1 MSTGCEK
8 IKEKIVTAGMEKNM
22 NDEEK
27 KKLAA
32 IKETNKEIFELTEKA
47 LKENPVFSYENE
59 KTGEIDN
66 FLFKEELSLEIR
78 NKNTSLKSK
87 FYVFE
92 NQNSGDFPKSPAN
105 EILRQCHKPG
115 IFKGVEDCREQ
126 GVNSVMGATHSKID
140 TSTESGGG
148 NVAIKSSQS
157 NLITTDFF
165 NRDITQT
172 VDFSNISEFHLPY
185 LSKLIDKSTNNF
197 STLFSESRPLV
208 VSFDT
213 EYTHVSE
220 DRYTLTAMYS
230 FKLFD
235 REFIALQVLADSEQ
249 LKMQDFKHFTK
260 LLMRILKTSF
270 DLKKFPLRYSK
281 PEYDKSNQIIGEN
294 VKKDYE
300 GRRLHVSLITHF
312 GRTDLS
318 FFKILSGV
326 TYKRKNDLKLKFE
339 DHNFSML
346 SICRAAGAGGVFSMK
361 KHGNYTIPVDNS
373 NGWNRY
379 AMFNVTIRDTM
390 NFTNANNLSLASL
403 GASLGL
409 PKMDMSKAE
418 YECMHSTFKNSTY
431 KFIKYSLADALIT
444 QRYFNQIIGENI
456 MLPPTFNGLNAECFK
471 AKQIQLLFKHYNFG
485 TREVDF
491 NYDEFF
497 RGIEKIQDGLDYNQD
512 TNKFTPIQSYRIL
525 NNDPW
530 FASFSFQMCESY
542 YGGNNQCI
550 AGYWIDKKTI
560 DIDLK
565 SAYPTAEACI
575 YDIDYQKPGFTHE
588 TERAIESF
596 TNLLMMNPF
605 IPCVVCLRSFKFP
618 ENVKYPCITQ
628 KVDGN
633 IVYTREK
640 TGVEYIY
647 INGIEYWA
655 ALKMGC
661 EMHVIS
667 ILQANILLDDNKNM
681 VKTLGLVN
689 SHLISKRKELA
700 EKYGKK
706 SKQALDYKLAANGSY
721 GKMAQGMNDSNS
733 YNALVDRMESVGGGC
748 ITNPYYASYITAIA
762 RVILNLTSQEITD
775 LGYSTYSNTTDGLIT
790 DLPEDMLSQL
800 KIYGLKRI
808 LQENRALF
816 FAEKL
821 DSDIFEVKHRQDT
834 FLNVA
839 TRHNIALNEGGVLAH
854 GGIKTEYE
862 KDSMQDRF
870 EMIRAFLECDSTGYD
885 YKDSSSVSMRQ
896 IVMKGKKFHKEDLIK
911 NHAMRYDFKRK
922 PCHISDENIQF
933 DGNVYTVARF
943 DTVPYADIEEFLKY
957 RAAAKTYKLVRTASD
972 FNDLILKTEN
982 NKREKRKRVYVKK
995 NVNETKVTSLLRL
1008 YFQNLID
1015 IPAFNNKTQ
1024 SQIAEILND
1033 LNYCKRKITI
1043 NDIKN
1048 AKRKNRTSTLRIEDV
1063 QDLINLINESTIK
1076 TALDVQAIECN
1087 KSV

>member
-1 MSTGCEK
+1 MGKGRLLQLEWRKNMSNEE
-8 IKEKIVTAGMEKNM
+8 KEK
-22 NDEEK
+22 
-27 KKLAA
+27 LLA
-32 IKETNKEIFELTEKA
+32 IKETNDQIFELTEKA
-47 LKENPVFSYENE
+47 LNENPVFSYENE
-59 KTGEIDN
+59 KTGKMDN

-78 NKNTSLKSK
+78 NKNSSLKSK

-105 EILRQCHKPG
+105 EILRQAHKTC
-115 IFKGVEDCREQ
+115 ILKGVGACCNK
-126 GVNSVMGATHSKID
+126 GVNSVMGVAHSKID

-148 NVAIKSSQS
+148 NVAIKSNQS
-157 NLITTDFF
+157 NLTTTDIFK
-165 NRDITQT
+165 RDISQT

-185 LSKLIDKSTNNF
+185 VSKLIDKSSNNF
-197 STLFSESRPLV
+197 STLFSETRPLV

-213 EYTHVSE
+213 EYTHVSD
-220 DRYTLTAMYS
+220 DRYTLTSMYS

-235 REFIALQVLADSEQ
+235 REFIVLQVLAESEQ

-270 DLKKFPLRYSK
+270 DLKKFPLRYST
-281 PEYDKSNQIIGEN
+281 PVRDADNNITGEN
-294 VKKDYE
+294 VKKGFE
-300 GRRLHVSLITHF
+300 GRRLHIELTCHF

-318 FFKILSGV
+318 FFKILSGI
-326 TYKRKNDLKLKFE
+326 TYKRKTDLKLKFE

-346 SICRAAGAGGVFSMK
+346 SICRSAGAGGVFSMK
-361 KHGNYTIPVDNS
+361 KHGNYTIPIDNS

-403 GASLGL
+403 GSSLGL
-409 PKMDMSKAE
+409 PKMDMSKEE
-418 YECMHSTFKNSTY
+418 YECMHLTFRKDTY

-444 QRYFNQIIGENI
+444 QKYFNQIIGENI
-456 MLPPTFNGLNAECFK
+456 MLPPTMNGLNAECFK
-471 AKQIQLLFKHYNFG
+471 DKQIEMLFKHYNFK
-485 TREVDF
+485 TRKFDF

-512 TNKFTPIQSYRIL
+512 TNRFTPIQSYRIL

-530 FASFSFQMCESY
+530 FAAFSFQMCESY
-542 YGGNNQCI
+542 FGGNNQCI
-550 AGYWIDKKTI
+550 QGYWIDKKTI

-565 SAYPTAEACI
+565 SAYPTAESCI
-575 YDIDYQKPGFTHE
+575 YDINWEKPGFTHE

-618 ENVKYPCITQ
+618 KNVKYPCITQ

-640 TGVEYIY
+640 VDGGEYIY

-655 ALKMGC
+655 ALKLNC

-700 EKYGKK
+700 EKFGKK

-733 YNALVDRMESVGGGC
+733 YNALVDSMESVGGGC
-748 ITNPYYASYITAIA
+748 ITNPYYASYITSVA
-762 RVILNLTSQEITD
+762 RAILNLTSQEIHEM
-775 LGYSTYSNTTDGLIT
+775 GYKTYSNTTDGLIT
-790 DLPEDMLSQL
+790 DLPEEKLSSL
-800 KIYGLKRI
+800 KVYGLKRI

-816 FAEKL
+816 FNEKQ
-821 DSDIFEVKHRQDT
+821 DADIFEVKHRQDT

-839 TRHNIALNEGGVLAH
+839 TRHNIALNSEGVLAH

-862 KDSMQDRF
+862 KDSMQDRY
-870 EMIRAFLECDSTGYD
+870 EMIRAFLECDSNGYD

-896 IVMKGKKFHKEDLIK
+896 IVMKGKKFNKEDLIK

-922 PCHISDENIQF
+922 PCNISDVNIEFQ
-933 DGNVYTVARF
+933 GNVYTVARF
-943 DTVPYADIEEFLKY
+943 DTEPYADIQEFLKY

-982 NKREKRKRVYVKK
+982 NKREKGKRVYVKK

-1008 YFQNLID
+1008 YFQKLID
-1015 IPAFNNKTQ
+1015 IQAFDNKTQ
-1024 SQIAEILND
+1024 SEIAGILNN

-1048 AKRKNRTSTLRIEDV
+1048 AKRKTRTSTLRIEDIE
-1063 QDLINLINESTIK
+1063 DLINLINESTVK
-1076 TALDVQAIECN
+1076 QR
-1087 KSV
+1087 

>member
-1 MSTGCEK
+1 MRK

-66 FLFKEELSLEIR
+66 FLFKEKLSLEIR
-78 NKNTSLKSK
+78 NKNSSLKSK

-115 IFKGVEDCREQ
+115 IFKGVEAYCHK
-126 GVNSVMGATHSKID
+126 GVNSVMGVAHIKID
-140 TSTESGGG
+140 TSTGSGGG
-148 NVAIKSSQS
+148 NLDIKSSQS
-157 NLITTDFF
+157 NLTTTDIFK
-165 NRDITQT
+165 RDITQT
-172 VDFSNISEFHLPY
+172 LDFSNISEFHLPY
-185 LSKLIDKSTNNF
+185 VSKLIDTSTSNF

-213 EYTHVSE
+213 EYTHVSD

-230 FKLFD
+230 FKLFQ
-235 REFIALQVLADSEQ
+235 REFIVLQVLADSEQ

-260 LLMRILKTSF
+260 LIMRILKNSF

-318 FFKILSGV
+318 FFKILSGI

-456 MLPPTFNGLNAECFK
+456 MLPPTYNGLNAECFK
-471 AKQIQLLFKHYNFG
+471 AKQIELLFKHYNFG
-485 TREVDF
+485 TREFDF

-605 IPCVVCLRSFKFP
+605 LPCVVCLKSFKFP
-618 ENVKYPCITQ
+618 DTVKYPCITQ

-640 TGVEYIY
+640 TGHEYIY

-661 EMHVIS
+661 KMHVIS
-667 ILQANILLDDNKNM
+667 ILQANILLDDDKNM

-790 DLPEDMLSQL
+790 DLPEELLPSL

-816 FAEKL
+816 FNEKP

-870 EMIRAFLECDSTGYD
+870 EMIRSFLECSTAGYD

-896 IVMKGKKFHKEDLIK
+896 IVMQGKKFHKEDLIK

-922 PCHISDENIQF
+922 PCDISDENIEFQ
-933 DGNVYTVARF
+933 GNVYTVARF
-943 DTVPYADIEEFLKY
+943 DTVPYQNIEEFLKY

-982 NKREKRKRVYVKK
+982 NKREKGKRVYVKK

-1076 TALDVQAIECN
+1076 TALDVQAIE
-1087 KSV
+1087 

>member
-1 MSTGCEK
+1 LRK

-78 NKNTSLKSK
+78 NKNSSLKSK

-105 EILRQCHKPG
+105 EILRQCHKPC
-115 IFKGVEDCREQ
+115 IFKGVEACCHK
-126 GVNSVMGATHSKID
+126 GVNSVMGAAHIKID

-148 NVAIKSSQS
+148 NLDIKSSQS
-157 NLITTDFF
+157 NLTTTDIFK
-165 NRDITQT
+165 RDITQT
-172 VDFSNISEFHLPY
+172 VDFSNVSQFHLPY
-185 LSKLIDKSTNNF
+185 VSKLIDKSTSNF

-213 EYTHVSE
+213 EYTHVSD

-230 FKLFD
+230 FKLFQ
-235 REFIALQVLADSEQ
+235 REFIVLQVLADSEQ

-260 LLMRILKTSF
+260 LIMRILKNSF

-318 FFKILSGV
+318 FFKILSGI

-456 MLPPTFNGLNAECFK
+456 MLPPTYNGLNAECFK
-471 AKQIQLLFKHYNFG
+471 AKQIELLFKHYNFG
-485 TREVDF
+485 TREFDF

-816 FAEKL
+816 FNEKL

-870 EMIRAFLECDSTGYD
+870 EMIRSFLECSTAGYD

-896 IVMKGKKFHKEDLIK
+896 IVMQGKKFHKEDIIK

-922 PCHISDENIQF
+922 PCNIFDENIEFQ
-933 DGNVYTVARF
+933 GNVYTVARF
-943 DTVPYADIEEFLKY
+943 DTVPYQNIEEFLKY

-982 NKREKRKRVYVKK
+982 NKREVGKRVYVKK

-1008 YFQNLID
+1008 YFQQLID
-1015 IPAFNNKTQ
+1015 IQAFNNKTQ
-1024 SQIAEILND
+1024 SEIAQFLND

>member
-1 MSTGCEK
+1 
-8 IKEKIVTAGMEKNM
+8 M

-66 FLFKEELSLEIR
+66 FLFKEKLSLEIR
-78 NKNTSLKSK
+78 NKNSSLKSK

-92 NQNSGDFPKSPAN
+92 NQNSGDFAKSPAN

-115 IFKGVEDCREQ
+115 IFKGVEAYCHK
-126 GVNSVMGATHSKID
+126 GVNSVMGVAHIKID
-140 TSTESGGG
+140 TSTGSGGG
-148 NVAIKSSQS
+148 NLDIKSSQS
-157 NLITTDFF
+157 NLTTTDIFK
-165 NRDITQT
+165 RDITQT
-172 VDFSNISEFHLPY
+172 LDFSNISEFHLPY
-185 LSKLIDKSTNNF
+185 VSKLIDKSTSNF

-213 EYTHVSE
+213 EYTHVSD

-230 FKLFD
+230 FKLFQ
-235 REFIALQVLADSEQ
+235 REFIVLQVLADSEQ

-260 LLMRILKTSF
+260 LIMRILKNSF

-318 FFKILSGV
+318 FFKILSGI

-456 MLPPTFNGLNAECFK
+456 MLPPTYNGLNAECFK
-471 AKQIQLLFKHYNFG
+471 AKQIELLFKHYNFG
-485 TREVDF
+485 TREFDF

-605 IPCVVCLRSFKFP
+605 LPCVVCLKSFKFP
-618 ENVKYPCITQ
+618 DTVKYPCITQ

-640 TGVEYIY
+640 TGHEYIY

-661 EMHVIS
+661 KMHVIS
-667 ILQANILLDDNKNM
+667 ILQANILLDDDKNM

-790 DLPEDMLSQL
+790 DLPEELLPSL

-816 FAEKL
+816 FNEKP

-870 EMIRAFLECDSTGYD
+870 EMIKAFLQCSVNGYD
-885 YKDSSSVSMRQ
+885 YKDSTSVSMRQ
-896 IVMKGKKFHKEDLIK
+896 IVMKGKKFNKEDLIK

-922 PCHISDENIQF
+922 PCSISDENIEFQ
-933 DGNVYTVARF
+933 GNVYTVARF
-943 DTVPYADIEEFLKY
+943 DTVPYLNIEEFLKY

-982 NKREKRKRVYVKK
+982 NKREKGKRVYVKK

-1015 IPAFNNKTQ
+1015 IPAFDNKTQ

-1048 AKRKNRTSTLRIEDV
+1048 AKRKNRTSALRIEDV
-1063 QDLINLINESTIK
+1063 EDLINLINESTIK
-1076 TALDVQAIECN
+1076 TALDVQAIECD

>member
-1 MSTGCEK
+1 
-8 IKEKIVTAGMEKNM
+8 M

-27 KKLAA
+27 KKLLA
-32 IKETNKEIFELTEKA
+32 IKETNDQIFELTEKA

-66 FLFKEELSLEIR
+66 FLFKEELSLEVR
-78 NKNTSLKSK
+78 NKNSSLKSK

-92 NQNSGDFPKSPAN
+92 NQNSLSFQKMEAN
-105 EILRQCHKPG
+105 EILRQGYKTC
-115 IFKGVEDCREQ
+115 ILKGVEDCREQ

-157 NLITTDFF
+157 NLITTDIF

-172 VDFSNISEFHLPY
+172 VDFPNISEFHLPY

-270 DLKKFPLRYSK
+270 DLKKFPLRYST
-281 PEYDKSNQIIGEN
+281 PVRDADNNITGEN
-294 VKKDYE
+294 VKKGCE
-300 GRRLHVSLITHF
+300 GRRLHIELITHF

-339 DHNFSML
+339 DYNFSML

-361 KHGNYTIPVDNS
+361 KHGNYNVKVDRS

-390 NFTNANNLSLASL
+390 NFTNANNLSLAAL

-409 PKMDMSKAE
+409 GKMDMSKDE
-418 YECMHSTFKNSTY
+418 YECMHVTFKNDTY

-444 QRYFNQIIGENI
+444 QRYFNKIIGENI

-471 AKQIQLLFKHYNFG
+471 AKQIQMLFENYNFE
-485 TREVDF
+485 TRKFDF
-491 NYDEFF
+491 NYDNFF

-512 TNKFTPIQSYRIL
+512 TNRFTPIESYRIL

-530 FASFSFQMCESY
+530 FAAFSFQMCESY
-542 YGGNNQCI
+542 FGGNNQCI

-565 SAYPTAEACI
+565 SAYPTAESCI
-575 YDIDYQKPGFTHE
+575 FDINWEKPGFTHE

-618 ENVKYPCITQ
+618 KNVKYPCITQ

-640 TGVEYIY
+640 VDGGEYIY

-655 ALKMGC
+655 ALKLNC

-700 EKYGKK
+700 EKFGKK

-733 YNALVDRMESVGGGC
+733 YNALVDSMESVGGGC
-748 ITNPYYASYITAIA
+748 ITNPYYASYITSVA
-762 RVILNLTSQEITD
+762 RAILNLTSQEIHEM
-775 LGYSTYSNTTDGLIT
+775 GYKTYSNTTDGLIT
-790 DLPEDMLSQL
+790 DLPEEKLSSL
-800 KIYGLKRI
+800 KVYGLKRI

-816 FAEKL
+816 FNEKP
-821 DSDIFEVKHRQDT
+821 DADIFEVKHRQDT

-839 TRHNIALNEGGVLAH
+839 TRHNIALNSEGVLAH
-854 GGIKTEYE
+854 GGIKTKYE
-862 KDSMQDRF
+862 KDSMDDRY
-870 EMIRAFLECDSTGYD
+870 EMIRAFLECDTNGYD
-885 YKDSSSVSMRQ
+885 YTDSSSVSMRQ

-922 PCHISDENIQF
+922 PCNISDENVQF

-943 DTVPYADIEEFLKY
+943 DTEPYADIQEFLKY

-982 NKREKRKRVYVKK
+982 NKREKGKRVYVKK
-995 NVNETKVTSLLRL
+995 NVNESKVTSLLRL
-1008 YFQNLID
+1008 YFQSKID
-1015 IPAFNNKTQ
+1015 IQAFNNKTQ
-1024 SQIAEILND
+1024 SQIAEILNN

-1048 AKRKNRTSTLRIEDV
+1048 AKRKTRTSTLRIEDIE
-1063 QDLINLINESTIK
+1063 DLINLINESTVK
-1076 TALDVQAIECN
+1076 TALDVQAVECN

>member
-1 MSTGCEK
+1 
-8 IKEKIVTAGMEKNM
+8 M

-27 KKLAA
+27 KKLLA
-32 IKETNKEIFELTEKA
+32 IKETNDQIFELTEKT
-47 LKENPVFSYENE
+47 LKENPIFSYKNE

-66 FLFKEELSLEIR
+66 FLFKEELSLEMR

-92 NQNSGDFPKSPAN
+92 NQNSFDFQKKEAKDF
-105 EILRQCHKPG
+105 LRQGRKTC
-115 IFKGVEDCREQ
+115 IFKGVEDCRQQ
-126 GVNSVMGATHSKID
+126 GVNSVMGAAHSKID
-140 TSTESGGG
+140 TSASSGGG
-148 NVAIKSSQS
+148 NVAIKSNQS
-157 NLITTDFF
+157 NLTTTDIFKC
-165 NRDITQT
+165 DITQT
-172 VDFSNISEFHLPY
+172 FDFSNISEFHLPY
-185 LSKLIDKSTNNF
+185 VSKLIDKSTSNF

-213 EYTHVSE
+213 EYTHVSD

-230 FKLFD
+230 FKLFQ
-235 REFIALQVLADSEQ
+235 REFIVLQVLADSEQ

-260 LLMRILKTSF
+260 LIMRILKNSF

-281 PEYDKSNQIIGEN
+281 PEYDKSNQIIGEK

-318 FFKILSGV
+318 FFKILSGI

-361 KHGNYTIPVDNS
+361 KHGNYTVKVDRS

-379 AMFNVTIRDTM
+379 ALFNVTIRDTM

-403 GASLGL
+403 GQSLGL
-409 PKMDMSKAE
+409 PKMDMSKDE
-418 YECMHSTFKNSTY
+418 YECMHSTFRKDTY

-444 QRYFNQIIGENI
+444 QRYFNQVIGENI

-471 AKQIQLLFKHYNFG
+471 AKQIQMLFENYNFE
-485 TREVDF
+485 TRKFDF
-491 NYDEFF
+491 NYDNFF
-497 RGIEKIQDGLDYNQD
+497 RGIEKIPDGLDYNQD
-512 TNKFTPIQSYRIL
+512 TNRFTPIQSYRIL

-542 YGGNNQCI
+542 FGGNNQCI
-550 AGYWIDKKTI
+550 QGYWIDKKTI

-565 SAYPTAEACI
+565 SAYPTAEACV
-575 YDIDYQKPGFTHE
+575 YDIDYEDPGFTFE
-588 TERAIESF
+588 TKREINAF
-596 TNLLMMNPF
+596 NKMLMRDPF
-605 IPCVVCLRSFKFP
+605 VPCVVCLKSFKFP
-618 ENVKYPCITQ
+618 DTVKYPTITQ

-640 TGVEYIY
+640 NDSEYIY

-655 ALKMGC
+655 ALKLNC
-661 EMHVIS
+661 EMDVVS
-667 ILQANILLDDNKNM
+667 IMQANILTDDDDKV

-700 EKYGKK
+700 EMYGKK

-748 ITNPYYASYITAIA
+748 ITNPYYSSYITAIA
-762 RVILNLTSQEITD
+762 RVILNLTSQEIHE
-775 LGYSTYSNTTDGLIT
+775 LGYETYSNTTDGLIT
-790 DLPEDMLSQL
+790 DLPEELLSSL

-816 FAEKL
+816 FNEKI

-839 TRHNIALNEGGVLAH
+839 TRHNIALNQEGVLAH
-854 GGIKTEYE
+854 GGIKTRYE
-862 KDSMQDRF
+862 KDSMADRL
-870 EMIRAFLECDSTGYD
+870 EMIRAFLECDANGYN
-885 YKDSSSVSMRQ
+885 YNDSSSVSMRK
-896 IVMKGKKFHKEDLIK
+896 IVMQGKKFHKEEITK

-922 PCHISDENIQF
+922 PCDIADVHIEFQNK
-933 DGNVYTVARF
+933 VYTVARF
-943 DTVPYADIEEFLKY
+943 DTVPYNDISEFLKY

-982 NKREKRKRVYVKK
+982 NKKEKGKRVYVKK

-1015 IPAFNNKTQ
+1015 IEVFNNKTQ
-1024 SQIAEILND
+1024 SQIAEILNN

>member
-1 MSTGCEK
+1 
-8 IKEKIVTAGMEKNM
+8 M

-47 LKENPVFSYENE
+47 LKEKSVFSYKNE

-78 NKNTSLKSK
+78 NKNSSLKSK

-92 NQNSGDFPKSPAN
+92 NQNSFDFHKKEAKDF
-105 EILRQCHKPG
+105 LRQGRKTC
-115 IFKGVEDCREQ
+115 ILKGVEDCREQ
-126 GVNSVMGATHSKID
+126 GVNSVMGVAHSKID

-148 NVAIKSSQS
+148 NVAIKSNQS
-157 NLITTDFF
+157 TLTTTDIFK
-165 NRDITQT
+165 RDITQT
-172 VDFSNISEFHLPY
+172 LDFSNVSEFHLPY
-185 LSKLIDKSTNNF
+185 IFKLIDKSSTNF
-197 STLFSESRPLV
+197 ATLFSETRPLV

-213 EYTHVSE
+213 EYTHVSD

-230 FKLFD
+230 FKLFS
-235 REFIALQVLADSEQ
+235 REFIVLQVLAESEQ

-260 LLMRILKTSF
+260 LIMRILKTSF

-281 PEYDKSNQIIGEN
+281 PVRDLNNDIVGEN
-294 VKKDYE
+294 VKKGAE
-300 GRRLHVSLITHF
+300 GRRLYIELICHF

-318 FFKILSGV
+318 FFKMISGI

-346 SICRAAGAGGVFSMK
+346 SICKAAGVGGVFSMK
-361 KHGNYTIPVDNS
+361 RHGNYTIKVDAS

-403 GASLGL
+403 GESLGL
-409 PKMDMSKAE
+409 PKMDMSKDE
-418 YECMHSTFKNSTY
+418 YECMHLTFRKDTY

-444 QRYFNQIIGENI
+444 QRYFNKIIGENI

-471 AKQIQLLFKHYNFG
+471 AKQIQMLFENYNFE
-485 TREVDF
+485 TRKFDF
-491 NYDEFF
+491 NYDNFF

-512 TNKFTPIQSYRIL
+512 TNRFTPIESYRIL

-530 FASFSFQMCESY
+530 FAAFSFQMCESY
-542 YGGNNQCI
+542 FGGNNQCI

-565 SAYPTAEACI
+565 SAYPTAESCI
-575 YDIDYQKPGFTHE
+575 YDINWEKPGFTHE

-618 ENVKYPCITQ
+618 KNVKYPCITQ

-640 TGVEYIY
+640 VDGGEYIY

-655 ALKMGC
+655 ALKLNC

-700 EKYGKK
+700 EKFGKK

-733 YNALVDRMESVGGGC
+733 YNALVDSMESVGGGC
-748 ITNPYYASYITAIA
+748 ITNPYYASYITSVA
-762 RVILNLTSQEITD
+762 RAILNLTSQEIHEM
-775 LGYSTYSNTTDGLIT
+775 GYKTYSNTTDGLIT
-790 DLPEDMLSQL
+790 DLPEEKLSSL
-800 KIYGLKRI
+800 KVYGLKRI

-816 FAEKL
+816 FNEKP

-839 TRHNIALNEGGVLAH
+839 TRHNIALNSEGVLAH
-854 GGIKTEYE
+854 GGIKTKYE

-885 YKDSSSVSMRQ
+885 YKDSSSVSMRE
-896 IVMKGKKFHKEDLIK
+896 IVMKCKKFHKEDLIK

-922 PCHISDENIQF
+922 PCSISDENIEFQ
-933 DGNVYTVARF
+933 GNVYTVARF
-943 DTVPYADIEEFLKY
+943 DTVPYTNIEEFLKY

-982 NKREKRKRVYVKK
+982 NKKEKGKRVYVKK

-1015 IPAFNNKTQ
+1015 IQAFNNKTQ
-1024 SQIAEILND
+1024 SEIAQILND

-1048 AKRKNRTSTLRIEDV
+1048 AKRKTRTSTLRIEDV

-1076 TALDVQAIECN
+1076 TALDVQAMECN

>member
-1 MSTGCEK
+1 MRK

-78 NKNTSLKSK
+78 NKNSSLKSK

-115 IFKGVEDCREQ
+115 IFKGVEAYCHK
-126 GVNSVMGATHSKID
+126 GVNSVMGVAHIKID

-148 NVAIKSSQS
+148 NLDIKSSQS
-157 NLITTDFF
+157 NLTTTDIFK
-165 NRDITQT
+165 RDITQT
-172 VDFSNISEFHLPY
+172 VDFSNVSEFHLPY
-185 LSKLIDKSTNNF
+185 VSKLIDKSTSNF

-213 EYTHVSE
+213 EYTHVSD

-230 FKLFD
+230 FKLFQ
-235 REFIALQVLADSEQ
+235 REFIVLQVLADSEQ

-260 LLMRILKTSF
+260 LIMRILKNSF

-318 FFKILSGV
+318 FFKILSGI

-456 MLPPTFNGLNAECFK
+456 MLPPTYNGLNAECFK
-471 AKQIQLLFKHYNFG
+471 AKQIELLFKHYNLG
-485 TREVDF
+485 TREFDF

-640 TGVEYIY
+640 TGHEYIY

-661 EMHVIS
+661 KMHVIS
-667 ILQANILLDDNKNM
+667 ILQANILLDDDKNM

-982 NKREKRKRVYVKK
+982 NKREKGKRVYVKK

-1008 YFQNLID
+1008 YFQNLIY

-1076 TALDVQAIECN
+1076 TALDVQAIECG
-1087 KSV
+1087 KTV

>member
-1 MSTGCEK
+1 
-8 IKEKIVTAGMEKNM
+8 MEKNM

-59 KTGEIDN
+59 KTGEINN

-78 NKNTSLKSK
+78 NKNSSLKSK

-92 NQNSGDFPKSPAN
+92 NQNSGDFPKSSAK
-105 EILRQCHKPG
+105 EILRQGHKTG
-115 IFKGVEDCREQ
+115 ILKGVEDCREQ
-126 GVNSVMGATHSKID
+126 GVNSVVGAAHSKID

-148 NVAIKSSQS
+148 NVAIKSCQS
-157 NLITTDFF
+157 NLTTTDIF
-165 NRDITQT
+165 NRDIAQSL
-172 VDFSNISEFHLPY
+172 DFLNVSEFHLPY
-185 LSKLIDKSTNNF
+185 ISKLINKSSNNF
-197 STLFSESRPLV
+197 ATLFSETRPLV

-213 EYTHVSE
+213 EYTHVSD

-230 FKLFD
+230 FKLFQ
-235 REFIALQVLADSEQ
+235 REFIVLQVLADSEQ

-260 LLMRILKTSF
+260 LIMRILKTSF

-281 PEYDKSNQIIGEN
+281 PEYDSTREIIGEI
-294 VKKDYE
+294 VKKDHE
-300 GRRLHVSLITHF
+300 GRRLHIELICHF

-318 FFKILSGV
+318 FFKILSGI
-326 TYKRKNDLKLKFE
+326 TYKRKTDLKLKFE

-346 SICRAAGAGGVFSMK
+346 SICRSAGAGGVFSMK
-361 KHGNYTIPVDNS
+361 KHGNYKIPVDNS

-403 GASLGL
+403 GSSLGL
-409 PKMDMSKAE
+409 PKMDMSKEE
-418 YECMHSTFKNSTY
+418 YECMHSTFRKDTY

-444 QRYFNQIIGENI
+444 QRYFNQILGENI
-456 MLPPTFNGLNAECFK
+456 MLPPTMNGLNAQCFK
-471 AKQIQLLFKHYNFG
+471 HKQIEMLFKHYNFE
-485 TREVDF
+485 TRKFNF

-512 TNKFTPIQSYRIL
+512 TNRFTPIQSYRIL

-530 FASFSFQMCESY
+530 FAAFSFQMCESY

-550 AGYWIDKKTI
+550 QGYWIDKTTI

-565 SAYPTAEACI
+565 SAYPSAESCI
-575 YDIDYQKPGFTHE
+575 YDIDYEDPGITYENKREINAF
-588 TERAIESF
+588 
-596 TNLLMMNPF
+596 NKMLMRDPF
-605 IPCVVCLRSFKFP
+605 IPCVVCLRSFKFD

-640 TGVEYIY
+640 NDSEYIY

-655 ALKMGC
+655 ALKLNC
-661 EMHVIS
+661 EMDVVS
-667 ILQANILLDDNKNM
+667 IMQANILTDDDDKV

-762 RVILNLTSQEITD
+762 RVILNLTSQEITEM
-775 LGYSTYSNTTDGLIT
+775 GYSTYSNTTDGLIT
-790 DLPEDMLSQL
+790 DLPEEKLSSL
-800 KIYGLKRI
+800 KVYGLKRI
-808 LQENRALF
+808 VQENRALF
-816 FAEKL
+816 FNEKL
-821 DSDIFEVKHRQDT
+821 DTDIFEVKHRQDT

-839 TRHNIALNEGGVLAH
+839 TRHNIALNSEGVLAH
-854 GGIKTEYE
+854 GGIKTQYE
-862 KDSMQDRF
+862 KDSMADRL
-870 EMIRAFLECDSTGYD
+870 EMIKAFLECDAYGYN
-885 YKDSSSVSMRQ
+885 YNDSSSVSMRK
-896 IVMKGKKFHKEDLIK
+896 IVMQGKKFHKEEITK

-922 PCHISDENIQF
+922 PCDIADVHIEFQNK
-933 DGNVYTVARF
+933 VYTVARF
-943 DTVPYADIEEFLKY
+943 DTIPYNDISEFLKY

-982 NKREKRKRVYVKK
+982 NKREVGKRVYVKK

-1008 YFQNLID
+1008 YFQQLID

-1024 SQIAEILND
+1024 SQIAEILNN

>member
-1 MSTGCEK
+1 MRK

-32 IKETNKEIFELTEKA
+32 INETNKEIFELTEKV
-47 LKENPVFSYENE
+47 LKENPIFSYENE

-78 NKNTSLKSK
+78 NKNSSLKSK

-105 EILRQCHKPG
+105 GIQRDCSQCPSFTG
-115 IFKGVEDCREQ
+115 TIRLATG
-126 GVNSVMGATHSKID
+126 GVNSDMGAAHSNFD
-140 TSTESGGG
+140 TSTTSGGG
-148 NVAIKSSQS
+148 NVAMKRCQS
-157 NLITTDFF
+157 NLTTTDIFK
-165 NRDITQT
+165 RYITQT
-172 VDFSNISEFHLPY
+172 VDFSNVSEFHLPY
-185 LSKLIDKSTNNF
+185 LAKMIDKSTSNF
-197 STLFSESRPLV
+197 STLFSQSRPLV

-213 EYTHVSE
+213 EYTHVSD

-230 FKLFD
+230 FKLFS
-235 REFIALQVLADSEQ
+235 REFIVLQVLAESEQ

-260 LLMRILKTSF
+260 LIMRILKNSF

-281 PEYDKSNQIIGEN
+281 PEYDNFHKIIGEN
-294 VKKDYE
+294 VKKGAE
-300 GRRLHVSLITHF
+300 GRRLHIELITHF

-318 FFKILSGV
+318 FFKILSGI

-403 GASLGL
+403 GQSLGL
-409 PKMDMSKAE
+409 PKMDMSKEE
-418 YECMHSTFKNSTY
+418 YECMHSTFRKDTY

-444 QRYFNQIIGENI
+444 QRYFNQVIGENI
-456 MLPPTFNGLNAECFK
+456 MLPPTMNGLNAECFK
-471 AKQIQLLFKHYNFG
+471 DKQIEMLFKHYNFK
-485 TREVDF
+485 TRKFDF
-491 NYDEFF
+491 NYDRFF
-497 RGIEKIQDGLDYNQD
+497 RGIEKINDGLDYNQD

-542 YGGNNQCI
+542 FGGNNQCV

-565 SAYPTAEACI
+565 SAYPSAEACI
-575 YDIDYQKPGFTHE
+575 YDVDYETPGFTFE
-588 TERAIESF
+588 TKREINAF
-596 TNLLMMNPF
+596 NKMLMRDPF
-605 IPCVVCLRSFKFP
+605 IPAVVCLKSFKFP
-618 ENVKYPCITQ
+618 ESVKYPTITQ

-640 TGVEYIY
+640 NDSEYIY

-655 ALKMGC
+655 ALKLNC
-661 EMHVIS
+661 QIDVVS
-667 ILQANILLDDNKNM
+667 IMQANILTDNDDNV

-700 EKYGKK
+700 EKFGKK

-762 RVILNLTSQEITD
+762 RVILNLTSQEITE

-790 DLPEDMLSQL
+790 DLPEELLPSL

-816 FAEKL
+816 FNEKI
-821 DSDIFEVKHRQDT
+821 DSDIFEVKHRQNT

-839 TRHNIALNEGGVLAH
+839 TRHNIALNSEGVLAH

-862 KDSMQDRF
+862 KDSMQDRY
-870 EMIRAFLECDSTGYD
+870 EMIIAFLECDSNGYD

-896 IVMKGKKFHKEDLIK
+896 IVMKGKKFHKEELIK

-922 PCHISDENIQF
+922 PCHISDENIEFQ
-933 DGNVYTVARF
+933 GNVYTVARF
-943 DTVPYADIEEFLKY
+943 DTVPYQNIEEFLKY

-982 NKREKRKRVYVKK
+982 KREKGKRVYVKK

-1008 YFQNLID
+1008 YFQNLIN
-1015 IPAFNNKTQ
+1015 IQAFNNKTQ
-1024 SQIAEILND
+1024 SEIAQILND

-1048 AKRKNRTSTLRIEDV
+1048 AKRKTRTSTLRIEDV

>member
-1 MSTGCEK
+1 MRK

-47 LKENPVFSYENE
+47 LKEKSVFSYENE

-78 NKNTSLKSK
+78 NKNSSLKSK

-92 NQNSGDFPKSPAN
+92 NQNSFDFHKKEAKDF
-105 EILRQCHKPG
+105 LRQGRKTC
-115 IFKGVEDCREQ
+115 ILKGVEDCREQ
-126 GVNSVMGATHSKID
+126 GVNSVMGVAHSKID

-148 NVAIKSSQS
+148 NVAIKSNQS
-157 NLITTDFF
+157 TLTTTDIFKC
-165 NRDITQT
+165 DITQT
-172 VDFSNISEFHLPY
+172 VDFSNVSEFHLPY
-185 LSKLIDKSTNNF
+185 LAKMIDKSSSNF
-197 STLFSESRPLV
+197 STLFSETRPLV

-213 EYTHVSE
+213 EYTHVSD

-230 FKLFD
+230 FKLFS
-235 REFIALQVLADSEQ
+235 REFIVLQVLAESEQ

-260 LLMRILKTSF
+260 LIMRILKTSF

-281 PEYDKSNQIIGEN
+281 PVRDLNNDIVGEN
-294 VKKDYE
+294 VKKGAE
-300 GRRLHVSLITHF
+300 GRRLYIELICHF

-318 FFKILSGV
+318 FFKMISGI

-346 SICRAAGAGGVFSMK
+346 SICKAAGVGGVFSMK
-361 KHGNYTIPVDNS
+361 RHGNYTIKVDAS

-403 GASLGL
+403 GESLGL
-409 PKMDMSKAE
+409 PKMDMSKDE
-418 YECMHSTFKNSTY
+418 YECMHLTFRKDTY

-444 QRYFNQIIGENI
+444 QRYFNKIIGENI

-471 AKQIQLLFKHYNFG
+471 AKQIQMLFENYNFE
-485 TREVDF
+485 TRKFDF
-491 NYDEFF
+491 NYDNFF

-512 TNKFTPIQSYRIL
+512 TNRFTPIESYRIL

-530 FASFSFQMCESY
+530 FAAFSFQMCESY
-542 YGGNNQCI
+542 FGGNNQCI

-565 SAYPTAEACI
+565 SAYPTAESCI
-575 YDIDYQKPGFTHE
+575 YDINWEKPGFTHE

-618 ENVKYPCITQ
+618 KNVKYPCITQ

-640 TGVEYIY
+640 VDGGEYIY

-655 ALKMGC
+655 ALKLNC

-689 SHLISKRKELA
+689 SHLILKRKELA
-700 EKYGKK
+700 EKFGKK

-733 YNALVDRMESVGGGC
+733 YNALVDSMESVGGGC
-748 ITNPYYASYITAIA
+748 ITNPYYASYITSVA
-762 RVILNLTSQEITD
+762 RAILNLTSQEIHEM
-775 LGYSTYSNTTDGLIT
+775 GYKTYSNTTDGLIT
-790 DLPEDMLSQL
+790 DLPEEKLSSL
-800 KIYGLKRI
+800 KVYGLKRI

-816 FAEKL
+816 FNEKP

-839 TRHNIALNEGGVLAH
+839 TRHNIALNSEGVLAH
-854 GGIKTEYE
+854 GGIKTKYE

-922 PCHISDENIQF
+922 PCNISDENIEFQ
-933 DGNVYTVARF
+933 GNVYTVARF
-943 DTVPYADIEEFLKY
+943 DTEPYKDIEEFLKY

-982 NKREKRKRVYVKK
+982 NKREKGKRVYVKK

-1008 YFQNLID
+1008 YFQKIID
-1015 IPAFNNKTQ
+1015 IQAFDNKTQ
-1024 SQIAEILND
+1024 SEIAGILNN

-1048 AKRKNRTSTLRIEDV
+1048 AKRKTRTSTLRIEDV
-1063 QDLINLINESTIK
+1063 SDLINLINESTVK
-1076 TALDVQAIECN
+1076 TALDVQAINCD

>member
-1 MSTGCEK
+1 MSTVCEK
-8 IKEKIVTAGMEKNM
+8 VKIRLLQLEWRKNM
-22 NDEEK
+22 SDEEK
-27 KKLAA
+27 EKLLA
-32 IKETNKEIFELTEKA
+32 IKETNDQIFELTEKA

-78 NKNTSLKSK
+78 NKNSSLKSK

-92 NQNSGDFPKSPAN
+92 NQNSGDFPKSPAK

-115 IFKGVEDCREQ
+115 IFKGVKAYCHK
-126 GVNSVMGATHSKID
+126 GVNSVMGVAHIKID

-148 NVAIKSSQS
+148 NLDIKSSQS
-157 NLITTDFF
+157 NLTTTDIFK
-165 NRDITQT
+165 RDITQT

-270 DLKKFPLRYSK
+270 DLKKFPLRYST
-281 PEYDKSNQIIGEN
+281 PVRDADNTITGEN
-294 VKKDYE
+294 VKKGCE
-300 GRRLHVSLITHF
+300 GRRLHIELICHF

-318 FFKILSGV
+318 FFKIVSGI
-326 TYKRKNDLKLKFE
+326 TYKRKTDLKLKFE
-339 DHNFSML
+339 DRNFSML
-346 SICRAAGAGGVFSMK
+346 SICRSAGVGGVFSMK

-403 GASLGL
+403 GSSLGL
-409 PKMDMSKAE
+409 PKMDMSKEE
-418 YECMHSTFKNSTY
+418 YECMHATFRKDTY

-444 QRYFNQIIGENI
+444 QRYFNQVIGENI
-456 MLPPTFNGLNAECFK
+456 MLPPTYNGLNAECFK
-471 AKQIQLLFKHYNFG
+471 AKQVEMLFKHYNFE
-485 TREVDF
+485 TRKFDF
-491 NYDEFF
+491 NYDKFF
-497 RGIEKIQDGLDYNQD
+497 RGIEKITDGLDYNQD
-512 TNKFTPIQSYRIL
+512 TNRFTPIQSYRIL

-530 FASFSFQMCESY
+530 FAAFSYQMCESY

-550 AGYWIDKKTI
+550 QGYWIDKKTI

-565 SAYPTAEACI
+565 SAYPTAESCI
-575 YDIDYQKPGFTHE
+575 YDIDYTEPAFTFE
-588 TERAIESF
+588 TKREIKSF
-596 TNLLMMNPF
+596 NKMLMRDPF
-605 IPCVVCLRSFKFP
+605 IPCVVCIRSFKFP
-618 ENVKYPCITQ
+618 KSVKYPCITQ
-628 KVDGN
+628 KNDGN
-633 IVYTREK
+633 IVYTMEK
-640 TGVEYIY
+640 NDNEFIY

-655 ALKMGC
+655 ALKLNC
-661 EMHVIS
+661 EMDVVS
-667 ILQANILLDDNKNM
+667 IMQANILTDDDDKV

-689 SHLISKRKELA
+689 SHLIAKRKELA

-775 LGYSTYSNTTDGLIT
+775 MGYSTYSNTTDGLIT
-790 DLPEDMLSQL
+790 DLPEERLSQL

-808 LQENRALF
+808 LQKNRALF
-816 FAEKL
+816 FNEKL
-821 DSDIFEVKHRQDT
+821 DSDIFEVKHRQDV

-839 TRHNIALNEGGVLAH
+839 TRHNIALQEGGVLAH

-862 KDSMQDRF
+862 KDSMADRL

-896 IVMKGKKFHKEDLIK
+896 IVMQGKKFNKEDLIK

-922 PCHISDENIQF
+922 PCNISDENIEFQ
-933 DGNVYTVARF
+933 GNVYTVARF

-982 NKREKRKRVYVKK
+982 NKREVGKRVYVKK
-995 NVNETKVTSLLRL
+995 NIKESKVTSLLRL
-1008 YFQNLID
+1008 YFQKLID
-1015 IPAFNNKTQ
+1015 IQAFDNKTQ
-1024 SQIAEILND
+1024 SQIAEILNN

-1048 AKRKNRTSTLRIEDV
+1048 AKRKTRTSTLRIEDV
-1063 QDLINLINESTIK
+1063 EDLINLINESTIK
-1076 TALDVQAIECN
+1076 TALDVQAIE
-1087 KSV
+1087 

>member
-1 MSTGCEK
+1 MGK
-8 IKEKIVTAGMEKNM
+8 RKIVTAGMEKNM

-27 KKLAA
+27 KKLLA
-32 IKETNKEIFELTEKA
+32 IKETNDQIFELTEKA

-66 FLFKEELSLEIR
+66 FLFKEELSLEVR
-78 NKNTSLKSK
+78 NKNSSLKSK

-92 NQNSGDFPKSPAN
+92 NQNSLSFQKMEAN
-105 EILRQCHKPG
+105 EILRQGYKTC
-115 IFKGVEDCREQ
+115 ILKGVEDCREQ

-157 NLITTDFF
+157 NLITTDIF

-172 VDFSNISEFHLPY
+172 VDFPNISEFHLPY

-270 DLKKFPLRYSK
+270 DLKKFPLRYST
-281 PEYDKSNQIIGEN
+281 PVRDADNNITGEN
-294 VKKDYE
+294 VKKGCE
-300 GRRLHVSLITHF
+300 GRRLHIELITHF

-339 DHNFSML
+339 DYNFSML

-361 KHGNYTIPVDNS
+361 KHGNYNVKVDRS

-390 NFTNANNLSLASL
+390 NFTNANNLSLAAL

-409 PKMDMSKAE
+409 GKMDMSKDE
-418 YECMHSTFKNSTY
+418 YECMHVTFKNDTY

-444 QRYFNQIIGENI
+444 QRYFNKIIGENI

-471 AKQIQLLFKHYNFG
+471 AKQIQMLFENYNFE
-485 TREVDF
+485 TRKFDF
-491 NYDEFF
+491 NYDNFF

-512 TNKFTPIQSYRIL
+512 TNRFTPIESYRIL

-530 FASFSFQMCESY
+530 FAAFSFQMCESY
-542 YGGNNQCI
+542 FGGNNQCI

-565 SAYPTAEACI
+565 SAYPTAESCI
-575 YDIDYQKPGFTHE
+575 FDINWEKPGFTHE

-618 ENVKYPCITQ
+618 KNVKYPCITQ

-640 TGVEYIY
+640 VDGGEYIY

-655 ALKMGC
+655 ALKLNC

-700 EKYGKK
+700 EKFGKK

-733 YNALVDRMESVGGGC
+733 YNALVDSMESVGGGC
-748 ITNPYYASYITAIA
+748 ITNPYYASYITSVA
-762 RVILNLTSQEITD
+762 RAILNLTSQEIHEM
-775 LGYSTYSNTTDGLIT
+775 GYKTYSNTTDGLIT
-790 DLPEDMLSQL
+790 DLPEEKLSSL
-800 KIYGLKRI
+800 KVYGLKRI

-816 FAEKL
+816 FNEKP

-839 TRHNIALNEGGVLAH
+839 TRHNIALNSEGVLAH
-854 GGIKTEYE
+854 GGIKTKYE

-922 PCHISDENIQF
+922 PCNISDENIEFQ
-933 DGNVYTVARF
+933 GNVYTVARF
-943 DTVPYADIEEFLKY
+943 DTEPYKDIEEFLKY

-982 NKREKRKRVYVKK
+982 NKREKGKRVYVKK

-1008 YFQNLID
+1008 YFQKIID
-1015 IPAFNNKTQ
+1015 IQAFDNKTQ
-1024 SQIAEILND
+1024 SEIAGILNN

-1048 AKRKNRTSTLRIEDV
+1048 AKRKTRTSTLRIEDV
-1063 QDLINLINESTIK
+1063 SDLINLINESTVK
-1076 TALDVQAIECN
+1076 NSVRRSSN
-1087 KSV
+1087 KL

>member
-1 MSTGCEK
+1 LLQQEWR
-8 IKEKIVTAGMEKNM
+8 KNM

-47 LKENPVFSYENE
+47 LKENPVFSYENQ

-66 FLFKEELSLEIR
+66 FSFKEELSLEVKK
-78 NKNTSLKSK
+78 KNGSLKSK

-92 NQNSGDFPKSPAN
+92 NENSWNFPKSPAN
-105 EILRQCHKPG
+105 EILRRPHKTLD
-115 IFKGVEDCREQ
+115 FKGVEACPRTS
-126 GVNSVMGATHSKID
+126 VNSVMGVAHSKID
-140 TSTESGGG
+140 TSTNSGGG

-157 NLITTDFF
+157 MLTTDIF
-165 NRDITQT
+165 NRDISKT
-172 VDFSNISEFHLPY
+172 VNFSNISEFHLPY
-185 LSKLIDKSTNNF
+185 VAKLIDKSPTNF
-197 STLFSESRPLV
+197 STLFSESRPLA

-230 FKLFD
+230 FKLFS
-235 REFIALQVLADSEQ
+235 REFIVLQVLADSEQ
-249 LKMQDFKHFTK
+249 LKMQDFKNFTK
-260 LLMRILKTSF
+260 LIMRILKTGF

-281 PEYDKSNQIIGEN
+281 PERDIDNNIVGEN
-294 VKKDYE
+294 VKKGYE
-300 GRRLHVSLITHF
+300 GRRLHIELICHF

-318 FFKILSGV
+318 FFKILSGI

-346 SICRAAGAGGVFSMK
+346 SICRSAGAGGVFSMG
-361 KHGNYTIPVDNS
+361 KHGNYTIGVDAS

-390 NFTNANNLSLASL
+390 NFTNANNLSLAAL
-403 GASLGL
+403 GESLGL
-409 PKMDMSKAE
+409 PKMDLSQSE
-418 YECMHSTFKNSTY
+418 YECMHKTFRNDTY

-444 QRYFNQIIGENI
+444 QRYFNQVIGENI
-456 MLPPTFNGLNAECFK
+456 MLPPTNNGLNAQCFK
-471 AKQIQLLFKHYNFG
+471 AKQIEMLFKHYSFE
-485 TREVDF
+485 TRKFDF
-491 NYDEFF
+491 DYDRFF

-512 TNKFTPIQSYRIL
+512 TNRFTPIQSYRII

-530 FASFSFQMCESY
+530 FAAFSFQMCESY
-542 YGGNNQCI
+542 FGGNNQCI
-550 AGYWIDKKTI
+550 AGYWIDKPTI

-565 SAYPTAEACI
+565 SAYPTAESCI
-575 YDIDYQKPGFTHE
+575 YDIDYEKPAFTHE

-596 TNLLMMNPF
+596 ENLLMIDPF
-605 IPCVVCLRSFKFP
+605 IPSVVCLKSFKFP
-618 ENVKYPCITQ
+618 DTVKYPCLTQ
-628 KVDGN
+628 KIDGN

-640 TGVEYIY
+640 NDGEYIY
-647 INGIEYWA
+647 VTGIEYWA

-661 EMHVIS
+661 KMHVIS

-700 EKYGKK
+700 EKLGKK

-748 ITNPYYASYITAIA
+748 ITNPYYASYITSVTRA
-762 RVILNLTSQEITD
+762 ILNLTSQEIHEM
-775 LGYSTYSNTTDGLIT
+775 GYHTYSNTTDGLIT
-790 DLPEDMLSQL
+790 DLPEEKLSGL

-808 LQENRALF
+808 LKENRALF
-816 FAEKL
+816 FNEKP

-839 TRHNIALNEGGVLAH
+839 TRHNIATNSEGVLAH
-854 GGIKTEYE
+854 GGIKTEYK
-862 KDSMQDRF
+862 KDSMDDRY
-870 EMIRAFLECDSTGYD
+870 EMIRAFLECDSNGYD
-885 YKDSSSVSMRQ
+885 YNDSTSVSMRQ
-896 IVMKGKKFHKEDLIK
+896 IVMKGKKFHKEDMIK

-933 DGNVYTVARF
+933 DGNVYTVATF
-943 DTVPYADIEEFLKY
+943 DTEPYKDISEFLKY

-972 FNDLILKTEN
+972 FHDLILKAEN
-982 NKREKRKRVYVKK
+982 NLKATGKKVYVKK
-995 NVNETKVTSLLRL
+995 NINESKITSLLRL
-1008 YFQNLID
+1008 YFQNKID
-1015 IPAFNNKTQ
+1015 IQPFDNKTQ
-1024 SQIAEILND
+1024 SEIAEILNN

-1063 QDLINLINESTIK
+1063 TDLINLINESTIK
-1076 TALDVQAIECN
+1076 TALDVQAIE
-1087 KSV
+1087 

>member
-1 MSTGCEK
+1 LRK

-78 NKNTSLKSK
+78 NKNSSLKSK

-105 EILRQCHKPG
+105 EILRGCSQCPSFTG
-115 IFKGVEDCREQ
+115 TISLATG
-126 GVNSVMGATHSKID
+126 GVNSDMGAAHSNFD
-140 TSTESGGG
+140 TSTTSGGG
-148 NVAIKSSQS
+148 NVAMKRCQS
-157 NLITTDFF
+157 NLTTTDIFK
-165 NRDITQT
+165 RDITQT
-172 VDFSNISEFHLPY
+172 LDFSNVSEFHLPY
-185 LSKLIDKSTNNF
+185 ISKLIDKSTSNF
-197 STLFSESRPLV
+197 GTLFSETRPLV

-213 EYTHVSE
+213 EYTHVAD

-230 FKLFD
+230 FKLFS
-235 REFIALQVLADSEQ
+235 REFIVLQVLAESEQ

-260 LLMRILKTSF
+260 LIMRILKNSF

-281 PEYDKSNQIIGEN
+281 PEYDKANQIIGEI
-294 VKKDYE
+294 VKKDHE
-300 GRRLHVSLITHF
+300 GRRLHIELICHF

-318 FFKILSGV
+318 FFKILSGI

-339 DHNFSML
+339 DYNFSML

-361 KHGNYTIPVDNS
+361 KHGNYTITVDNS

-379 AMFNVTIRDTM
+379 ALFNVTIRDTM

-403 GASLGL
+403 GQSLGL
-409 PKMDMSKAE
+409 PKMDISKEE

-456 MLPPTFNGLNAECFK
+456 MLPPTYNGLNAECFK
-471 AKQIQLLFKHYNFG
+471 DKQIEMLFKYYNFE
-485 TREVDF
+485 TRKFNF

-530 FASFSFQMCESY
+530 FAAFSYQMCESY

-640 TGVEYIY
+640 TGDEYIY

-700 EKYGKK
+700 EKFGKK

-762 RVILNLTSQEITD
+762 RVILNLTSQEIHE
-775 LGYSTYSNTTDGLIT
+775 LGYETYSNTTDGLIT
-790 DLPEDMLSQL
+790 DLPEDNLSQL

-816 FAEKL
+816 FNEKF

-885 YKDSSSVSMRQ
+885 YKDSTSVSMRQ

-922 PCHISDENIQF
+922 PCNISDENIEFQC
-933 DGNVYTVARF
+933 NVYTVARF
-943 DTVPYADIEEFLKY
+943 DTVPYQNIEEFLKY

-982 NKREKRKRVYVKK
+982 NKREVGKRVYVKK

-1008 YFQNLID
+1008 YFQQLID
-1015 IPAFNNKTQ
+1015 IQAFNNKTQ
-1024 SQIAEILND
+1024 SEIAQFLND

-1048 AKRKNRTSTLRIEDV
+1048 AKRKTRTSTLRIEDV

>member
-1 MSTGCEK
+1 MK
-8 IKEKIVTAGMEKNM
+8 
-22 NDEEK
+22 DEE
-27 KKLAA
+27 KLAA
-32 IKETNKEIFELTEKA
+32 INETNKEIFELTEKA
-47 LKENPVFSYENE
+47 LKDNPVFSYENE
-59 KTGEIDN
+59 KTGEIDD
-66 FLFKEELSLEIR
+66 FIFKPELSLEIK
-78 NKNTSLKSK
+78 NKKGDNKSK

-92 NQNSGDFPKSPAN
+92 NENSLLFLKKGAN
-105 EILRQCHKPG
+105 EIQRDCSQYPSFTG
-115 IFKGVEDCREQ
+115 IIRLATG
-126 GVNSVMGATHSKID
+126 GVNSDMGAAHSNFD

-157 NLITTDFF
+157 NLTTKDIFKL
-165 NRDITQT
+165 NITQT
-172 VDFSNISEFHLPY
+172 VDFSNVSEFHLPY
-185 LSKLIDKSTNNF
+185 ISKLVDKSTSNF

-213 EYTHVSE
+213 EYTHVSD

-230 FKLFD
+230 FKLFS
-235 REFIALQVLADSEQ
+235 REFIVLQVLNESEQ

-260 LLMRILKTSF
+260 LIMRILKTSF
-270 DLKKFPLRYSK
+270 DLKKFPLRYST
-281 PEYDKSNQIIGEN
+281 PVRDNDNNNIVGEN
-294 VKKDYE
+294 VKKGCE
-300 GRRLHVSLITHF
+300 GRRLHIELICHF

-318 FFKILSGV
+318 FFKILSGI

-361 KHGNYTIPVDNS
+361 KHGNYTIKVDRS

-403 GASLGL
+403 GQSLGL

-418 YECMHSTFKNSTY
+418 YECMHSTFRKDTY

-444 QRYFNQIIGENI
+444 QRYFNQILGENI
-456 MLPPTFNGLNAECFK
+456 MLPPTYNGLNAECFK
-471 AKQIQLLFKHYNFG
+471 AKQIQMLFKHYNFE
-485 TREVDF
+485 TRKF
-491 NYDEFF
+491 NFDYDEFF
-497 RGIEKIQDGLDYNQD
+497 RGIEKITDGLDYNQD
-512 TNKFTPIQSYRIL
+512 TNRFTPIQSYRIL

-530 FASFSFQMCESY
+530 FAAFSFQMCESY
-542 YGGNNQCI
+542 FGGNNQCVQ
-550 AGYWIDKKTI
+550 GYWIDKKTI

-565 SAYPTAEACI
+565 SAYPTSECCI

-605 IPCVVCLRSFKFP
+605 LPCVVCLKSFKFP
-618 ENVKYPCITQ
+618 DTVKYPCITQ

-640 TGVEYIY
+640 TGDEYIY

-661 EMHVIS
+661 KMHVIS

-700 EKYGKK
+700 EKFGKK

-816 FAEKL
+816 FNEKP
-821 DSDIFEVKHRQDT
+821 DSDIFEVKHRQDV

-839 TRHNIALNEGGVLAH
+839 TRHNIALQEGGVLAH

-862 KDSMQDRF
+862 KDSMADRL

-896 IVMKGKKFHKEDLIK
+896 IVMQGKKFHKEDLIK

-933 DGNVYTVARF
+933 GGNVYTVARF
-943 DTVPYADIEEFLKY
+943 DTVPYLNVEEFLKY

-982 NKREKRKRVYVKK
+982 NKREVGKRVYVKK
-995 NVNETKVTSLLRL
+995 NVNETKVTSLLRM
-1008 YFQNLID
+1008 YFQQLID
-1015 IPAFNNKTQ
+1015 IQAFNNKTQ
-1024 SQIAEILND
+1024 SQIAEILNN
-1033 LNYCKRKITI
+1033 LNYCTRKITI

-1063 QDLINLINESTIK
+1063 QDLIDLLNVAEVVRHENENEYK
-1076 TALDVQAIECN
+1076 TKLE
-1087 KSV
+1087 

>member
-1 MSTGCEK
+1 MRK

-78 NKNTSLKSK
+78 NKNSSLKSK

-105 EILRQCHKPG
+105 EILSQCHKPG
-115 IFKGVEDCREQ
+115 IFKGVEAYCHK
-126 GVNSVMGATHSKID
+126 GVNSVMGAAHIKID

-148 NVAIKSSQS
+148 NLDIKSSQS
-157 NLITTDFF
+157 NLTTTDIFK
-165 NRDITQT
+165 RDITQT
-172 VDFSNISEFHLPY
+172 VDFSNVSEFHLPY
-185 LSKLIDKSTNNF
+185 VSKLIDKSTSNF

-213 EYTHVSE
+213 EYTHVSD

-230 FKLFD
+230 FKLFQ
-235 REFIALQVLADSEQ
+235 REFIVLQVLADSEQ

-260 LLMRILKTSF
+260 LIMRILKNSF

-318 FFKILSGV
+318 FFKILSGI

-456 MLPPTFNGLNAECFK
+456 MLPPTYNGLNAECFK
-471 AKQIQLLFKHYNFG
+471 AKQIELLFKHYNFG
-485 TREVDF
+485 TREFDF

-816 FAEKL
+816 FNEKL

-870 EMIRAFLECDSTGYD
+870 EMIRSFLECSTAGYD

-896 IVMKGKKFHKEDLIK
+896 IVMQGKKFHKEDLIK

-922 PCHISDENIQF
+922 PCNIFDENIEFQ
-933 DGNVYTVARF
+933 GNVYTVARF
-943 DTVPYADIEEFLKY
+943 DTVPYQNIEEFLKY

-982 NKREKRKRVYVKK
+982 NKREKGKRVYVKK

-1015 IPAFNNKTQ
+1015 IQAFNNKTQ

>member
-1 MSTGCEK
+1 MG
-8 IKEKIVTAGMEKNM
+8 KEKRRLLQQEWRKNM

-47 LKENPVFSYENE
+47 LKENPVFSYENT

-78 NKNTSLKSK
+78 NANSSLKSK

-92 NQNSGDFPKSPAN
+92 NQNSWDFPKSPAN
-105 EILRQCHKPG
+105 EILRQCHKPY
-115 IFKGVEDCREQ
+115 ILKGVEDCREQ
-126 GVNSVMGATHSKID
+126 GVNSVMGAAHIKID

-148 NVAIKSSQS
+148 NLDIKSNQS
-157 NLITTDFF
+157 NLTTTDIFK
-165 NRDITQT
+165 RDVAQT
-172 VDFSNISEFHLPY
+172 VDFSNVSEFHLPY
-185 LSKLIDKSTNNF
+185 LAKMIEKSTSNF

-213 EYTHVSE
+213 EYTHVSD

-230 FKLFD
+230 FKLFS
-235 REFIALQVLADSEQ
+235 REFIVLQVLAESEQ

-260 LLMRILKTSF
+260 LIMRILKTSF
-270 DLKKFPLRYSK
+270 DLKKFPLKYSK
-281 PEYDKSNQIIGEN
+281 PIYDSSREITGEN
-294 VKKDYE
+294 VKKGYE
-300 GRRLHVSLITHF
+300 GRRLHIELVSHF

-318 FFKILSGV
+318 FFKIVSGI

-339 DHNFSML
+339 DNNFSML
-346 SICRAAGAGGVFSMK
+346 SICRSAGPGGVFSMSK
-361 KHGNYTIPVDNS
+361 NGNYTIAVDAS

-403 GASLGL
+403 GESLGL
-409 PKMDMSKAE
+409 PKMGLSKSE
-418 YECMHSTFKNSTY
+418 YECMHATFRKDTY

-444 QRYFNQIIGENI
+444 QRYFNQVIGENI
-456 MLPPTFNGLNAECFK
+456 MLPPTSNGLNAQCFRH
-471 AKQIQLLFKHYNFG
+471 KQIEMLFNHYDFETRKFNF
-485 TREVDF
+485 D
-491 NYDEFF
+491 YDRFF

-512 TNKFTPIQSYRIL
+512 TNRFTPIQSYRII

-530 FASFSFQMCESY
+530 FAAFSFQMCESY

-550 AGYWIDKKTI
+550 QGYWIDKPTI

-575 YDIDYQKPGFTHE
+575 YDIDYEKPAFTHE

-605 IPCVVCLRSFKFP
+605 LPCVVCLRSFKFP
-618 ENVKYPCITQ
+618 PNVKYPCITQ
-628 KVDGN
+628 KIDGN

-640 TGVEYIY
+640 SDDGEYIY

-661 EMHVIS
+661 KMHVIS
-667 ILQANILLDDNKNM
+667 ILQANVLLDDNSVM

-689 SHLISKRKELA
+689 SHLISKRKQLA
-700 EKYGKK
+700 KEYGKK

-748 ITNPYYASYITAIA
+748 ITNPYYASYITGITRA
-762 RVILNLTSQEITD
+762 ILNLTSQEIHEM
-775 LGYSTYSNTTDGLIT
+775 GYKTFSNTTDGLIT
-790 DLPEDMLSQL
+790 DLPEELLSSL

-816 FAEKL
+816 FDEKP
-821 DSDIFEVKHRQDT
+821 DADIFEVKHRQDT

-854 GGIKTEYE
+854 GGIKTQYE
-862 KDSMQDRF
+862 KDSMEDRF
-870 EMIRAFLECDSTGYD
+870 EMIKAFLECDSGGYD
-885 YKDSSSVSMRQ
+885 YKDSSSVSMRA

-922 PCHISDENIQF
+922 PCNISDENVQF
-933 DGNVYTVARF
+933 DGNVYTVASF
-943 DTVPYADIEEFLKY
+943 DTEPYKDIDEFLKY
-957 RAAAKTYKLVRTASD
+957 RAAAKTYKLVRTGSD
-972 FNDLILKTEN
+972 FNDLILKAEN
-982 NKREKRKRVYVKK
+982 NLKEIGKKVYVKK
-995 NVNETKVTSLLRL
+995 NINESKVTSLLRL
-1008 YFQNLID
+1008 YFQNKIV
-1015 IPAFNNKTQ
+1015 IQAFDNKTQ
-1024 SQIAEILND
+1024 SQIAEILNN

-1048 AKRKNRTSTLRIEDV
+1048 AKRKTRTSTLRIEDLE
-1063 QDLINLINESTIK
+1063 DLINLINESTVK
-1076 TALDVQAIECN
+1076 TALDVQAMECN

>member
-1 MSTGCEK
+1 MRK

-47 LKENPVFSYENE
+47 LKENPVFSYENT

-78 NKNTSLKSK
+78 NANSSLKSK

-105 EILRQCHKPG
+105 EILRQCHKPY
-115 IFKGVEDCREQ
+115 ILKGVEDCREQ
-126 GVNSVMGATHSKID
+126 GVNSVMGAAHIKID

-148 NVAIKSSQS
+148 NLDIKSNQS
-157 NLITTDFF
+157 NLTTTDIFK
-165 NRDITQT
+165 RDISQT
-172 VDFSNISEFHLPY
+172 VDFSNVSQFHLPY
-185 LSKLIDKSTNNF
+185 VLKLIDKSTNNF
-197 STLFSESRPLV
+197 CALFSESRPLV

-213 EYTHVSE
+213 EYTHVSD

-230 FKLFD
+230 FKLFQ
-235 REFIALQVLADSEQ
+235 REFIVLQVLADSEQ

-260 LLMRILKTSF
+260 LIMRILKTSF

-281 PEYDKSNQIIGEN
+281 PEYDSTREIIGEI
-294 VKKDYE
+294 VKKDHE
-300 GRRLHVSLITHF
+300 GRRLHIELITHF

-318 FFKILSGV
+318 FFKILSGI

-361 KHGNYTIPVDNS
+361 RYGNYTIPVDNS

-409 PKMDMSKAE
+409 PKMDMSQDE
-418 YECMHSTFKNSTY
+418 YECMHSTFRKDTY

-444 QRYFNQIIGENI
+444 QRYFNQVIGENI
-456 MLPPTFNGLNAECFK
+456 MLPPTMNGLNAECFK
-471 AKQIQLLFKHYNFG
+471 DKQIEMLYKHYNFKA
-485 TREVDF
+485 RKFDF
-491 NYDEFF
+491 NYDRFF
-497 RGIEKIQDGLDYNQD
+497 RGIEKINDGLDYNQD

-542 YGGNNQCI
+542 FGGNNQCI

-565 SAYPTAEACI
+565 SAYPSAEACI
-575 YDIDYQKPGFTHE
+575 YDVDYETPGFTFE
-588 TERAIESF
+588 TKREINAF
-596 TNLLMMNPF
+596 NKMLMRDPF
-605 IPCVVCLRSFKFP
+605 IPAVVCLKSFKFP
-618 ENVKYPCITQ
+618 ESVKYPTITQ

-640 TGVEYIY
+640 NDSEYIY

-655 ALKMGC
+655 ALKLNC
-661 EMHVIS
+661 QIDVVS
-667 ILQANILLDDNKNM
+667 IMQANILTDNDDNV

-700 EKYGKK
+700 EKFGKK

-762 RVILNLTSQEITD
+762 RVILNLTSQEITE

-790 DLPEDMLSQL
+790 DLPEELLPSL

-816 FAEKL
+816 FNEKI
-821 DSDIFEVKHRQDT
+821 DSDIFEVKHRQNT

-839 TRHNIALNEGGVLAH
+839 TRHNIALNSEGVLAH

-870 EMIRAFLECDSTGYD
+870 EMIKAFLECDSGGYD
-885 YKDSSSVSMRQ
+885 YKDSTSVSMRQ

-922 PCHISDENIQF
+922 PCHISDENIEFQ
-933 DGNVYTVARF
+933 NKVYTVARF
-943 DTVPYADIEEFLKY
+943 DTEPYKDIGEFLKY

-982 NKREKRKRVYVKK
+982 NKREKGKRVYVKK

-1008 YFQNLID
+1008 YFQKIID
-1015 IPAFNNKTQ
+1015 IQAFDNKTQ
-1024 SQIAEILND
+1024 SEIAGILNN

-1048 AKRKNRTSTLRIEDV
+1048 AKRKTRTSTLRIEDV
-1063 QDLINLINESTIK
+1063 EDLINLINESTVK
-1076 TALDVQAIECN
+1076 TALDVQAVECN

>member
-1 MSTGCEK
+1 LRK

-59 KTGEIDN
+59 KTGEIDY
-66 FLFKEELSLEIR
+66 FIFKPELSLEIK
-78 NKNTSLKSK
+78 NKKGDNKSK

-92 NQNSGDFPKSPAN
+92 NENSLLFLKKGAN
-105 EILRQCHKPG
+105 GIQRDCSQCPSFTG
-115 IFKGVEDCREQ
+115 TISLATG
-126 GVNSVMGATHSKID
+126 GVNSDMGAAHSNFD
-140 TSTESGGG
+140 TSTERGGG
-148 NVAIKSSQS
+148 NVAIKRNQS
-157 NLITTDFF
+157 NLTTTDIFKC
-165 NRDITQT
+165 DITQT
-172 VDFSNISEFHLPY
+172 VDFSNVSEFHLPY
-185 LSKLIDKSTNNF
+185 LAKMIDKSTSNF

-213 EYTHVSE
+213 EYTHVSD

-235 REFIALQVLADSEQ
+235 REFIVLQVLAESEQ

-260 LLMRILKTSF
+260 LIMRILKTSF

-281 PEYDKSNQIIGEN
+281 PEYDKANQIIGEN

-300 GRRLHVSLITHF
+300 GRRLHIELTCHF

-318 FFKILSGV
+318 FFKILSGI
-326 TYKRKNDLKLKFE
+326 TYKRKTDLKLKFE

-361 KHGNYTIPVDNS
+361 KHGNYNLKVDRS

-456 MLPPTFNGLNAECFK
+456 MLPPTYNGLNAECFK
-471 AKQIQLLFKHYNFG
+471 AKQIELLFKHYNFG
-485 TREVDF
+485 TREFDF

-816 FAEKL
+816 FNEKI

-839 TRHNIALNEGGVLAH
+839 TRHNIALQEGGVLAH

-862 KDSMQDRF
+862 KDSMADRL

-896 IVMKGKKFHKEDLIK
+896 IVMQGKKFHKEDLIK

-922 PCHISDENIQF
+922 PCNISDENIEFQ
-933 DGNVYTVARF
+933 GNVYTVARF

-982 NKREKRKRVYVKK
+982 NKREVGKRVYVKK
-995 NVNETKVTSLLRL
+995 NVNETKVTSLLRM
-1008 YFQNLID
+1008 YFQQLID

-1024 SQIAEILND
+1024 SEIAQILND

>member
-1 MSTGCEK
+1 MRK

-47 LKENPVFSYENE
+47 LKEKPVFSYENE

-78 NKNTSLKSK
+78 NKNSSLKSK

-105 EILRQCHKPG
+105 EILRQCHKPC

-126 GVNSVMGATHSKID
+126 GVNSVMGAAHIKID

-148 NVAIKSSQS
+148 NLDIKSNQS
-157 NLITTDFF
+157 NLTTTDIFK
-165 NRDITQT
+165 RDITQT
-172 VDFSNISEFHLPY
+172 LDFSNVSEFHLPY
-185 LSKLIDKSTNNF
+185 ISKLIDKSSSNF
-197 STLFSESRPLV
+197 GTLFSETRPLV

-213 EYTHVSE
+213 EYTHVAD
-220 DRYTLTAMYS
+220 DRYTLTSMYS
-230 FKLFD
+230 FKLFS
-235 REFIALQVLADSEQ
+235 REFIVLQVLAESEQ

-260 LLMRILKTSF
+260 LIMRILKNSF

-281 PEYDKSNQIIGEN
+281 PEYDKANQIIGEI
-294 VKKDYE
+294 VKKDHE
-300 GRRLHVSLITHF
+300 GRRLHIELICHF

-318 FFKILSGV
+318 FFKILSGI

-339 DHNFSML
+339 DYNFSML

-379 AMFNVTIRDTM
+379 ALFNVTIRDTM

-444 QRYFNQIIGENI
+444 QRYFNQILGENI

-471 AKQIQLLFKHYNFG
+471 AKQVEMLFKHYNFK
-485 TREVDF
+485 TRKFDF
-491 NYDEFF
+491 NYDRFF
-497 RGIEKIQDGLDYNQD
+497 RGIEKINDGLDYNQD

-542 YGGNNQCI
+542 FGGNNQCV

-565 SAYPTAEACI
+565 SAYPSAEACI
-575 YDIDYQKPGFTHE
+575 YDVDYETPGFTFE
-588 TERAIESF
+588 TKREINAF
-596 TNLLMMNPF
+596 NKMLMRDPF
-605 IPCVVCLRSFKFP
+605 IPAVVCLKSFKFP
-618 ENVKYPCITQ
+618 ESVKYPTITQ

-640 TGVEYIY
+640 NDSEYIY

-655 ALKMGC
+655 ALKLNC
-661 EMHVIS
+661 QIDVVS
-667 ILQANILLDDNKNM
+667 IMQANILTDNDDNV

-700 EKYGKK
+700 EKFGKK

-762 RVILNLTSQEITD
+762 RVILNLTSQEITEM
-775 LGYSTYSNTTDGLIT
+775 GYSTYSNTTDGLIT
-790 DLPEDMLSQL
+790 DLPESMLSQL
-800 KIYGLKRI
+800 KIFGLKRI

-816 FAEKL
+816 FNEKL
-821 DSDIFEVKHRQDT
+821 DADIFEVKHRQDT

-839 TRHNIALNEGGVLAH
+839 TRHNVATNAEGVLAH
-854 GGIKTEYE
+854 GGIKTQYE
-862 KDSMQDRF
+862 KDSMQDRY
-870 EMIRAFLECDSTGYD
+870 EMIIAFLECDSGGYD
-885 YKDSSSVSMRQ
+885 YKDSSSVSMRA

-922 PCHISDENIQF
+922 PCNISDENVQF
-933 DGNVYTVARF
+933 DGNVYTVASF
-943 DTVPYADIEEFLKY
+943 DTEPYKDIEEFLKY
-957 RAAAKTYKLVRTASD
+957 RAAAKTYKLVRTSAD
-972 FNDLILKTEN
+972 FNDLILKAEN
-982 NKREKRKRVYVKK
+982 NLKDKGKKVYVKK
-995 NVNETKVTSLLRL
+995 NINESKVTSLLRL
-1008 YFQNLID
+1008 YFQNKID
-1015 IPAFNNKTQ
+1015 IQPFDNKTQ
-1024 SQIAEILND
+1024 SEIAEILNN

-1048 AKRKNRTSTLRIEDV
+1048 AKRKTRTSTLRIEDLE
-1063 QDLINLINESTIK
+1063 DLINLINESTVK
-1076 TALDVQAIECN
+1076 TALDVQAIECD

>member
-1 MSTGCEK
+1 VKKVKVRLLQLEWR
-8 IKEKIVTAGMEKNM
+8 KNM
-22 NDEEK
+22 SDEEK
-27 KKLAA
+27 EKLLA
-32 IKETNKEIFELTEKA
+32 IKETNDQIFELTEKA
-47 LKENPVFSYENE
+47 LNENPVFSYENE

-78 NKNTSLKSK
+78 NKNSSLKSK

-92 NQNSGDFPKSPAN
+92 NEKGGDFPKSPAN
-105 EILRQCHKPG
+105 EILRQCHKPY
-115 IFKGVEDCREQ
+115 ILKGVEDCREQ
-126 GVNSVMGATHSKID
+126 GVNSVMGAAHIKID

-148 NVAIKSSQS
+148 NLDIKSNQS
-157 NLITTDFF
+157 NLTTTDIFK
-165 NRDITQT
+165 RDIAQT
-172 VDFSNISEFHLPY
+172 DDFSNVSEFHLPY
-185 LSKLIDKSTNNF
+185 LAKMIEKSTSNF

-213 EYTHVSE
+213 EYTHVSD

-230 FKLFD
+230 FKLFS
-235 REFIALQVLADSEQ
+235 REFIVLQVLAESEQ

-281 PEYDKSNQIIGEN
+281 PVRDLNNDIVGEN
-294 VKKDYE
+294 VKKGDE
-300 GRRLHVSLITHF
+300 GRRLHIELICHF

-318 FFKILSGV
+318 FFKILSGI

-361 KHGNYTIPVDNS
+361 KNGNYTIAVDNS
-373 NGWNRY
+373 HGWNRY

-403 GASLGL
+403 GQSLGL
-409 PKMDMSKAE
+409 PKMDMSKEE
-418 YECMHSTFKNSTY
+418 YDCMHATFKKDTY

-444 QRYFNQIIGENI
+444 QRYFNQVIGENI
-456 MLPPTFNGLNAECFK
+456 MLPPTYNGLNAECFK
-471 AKQIQLLFKHYNFG
+471 AKQIQMLFKHYNFN
-485 TREVDF
+485 TRKFDF
-491 NYDEFF
+491 NYDKFF

-512 TNKFTPIQSYRIL
+512 TNRFTPIQTYRIL

-542 YGGNNQCI
+542 FGGNNQCI
-550 AGYWIDKKTI
+550 QGYWIDKKTI

-565 SAYPTAEACI
+565 SAYPTAEACV
-575 YDIDYQKPGFTHE
+575 YDIDYEDPGFTFE
-588 TERAIESF
+588 TKREINAF
-596 TNLLMMNPF
+596 NKMLMRDPF
-605 IPCVVCLRSFKFP
+605 IPAVVCLKSFKFP
-618 ENVKYPCITQ
+618 ASVKYPTITQ

-640 TGVEYIY
+640 FDDEYIY
-647 INGIEYWA
+647 INGIEYWS
-655 ALKMGC
+655 ALKLGC
-661 EMHVIS
+661 EMDVVS
-667 ILQANILLDDNKNM
+667 IMQANILTDDNDM
-681 VKTLGLVN
+681 VVKTLGLVN
-689 SHLISKRKELA
+689 SHLISKRKQLA

-706 SKQALDYKLAANGSY
+706 SKQALDYKLAANASY

-748 ITNPYYASYITAIA
+748 ITNPYYSSYITAIA
-762 RVILNLTSQEITD
+762 RVILNLTSQEIHE
-775 LGYSTYSNTTDGLIT
+775 LGYETYSNTTDGLIT
-790 DLPEDMLSQL
+790 DLPEELLSSL

-816 FAEKL
+816 FNEKL

-839 TRHNIALNEGGVLAH
+839 TRHNIALNQEGVLAH
-854 GGIKTEYE
+854 GGIKTKYE
-862 KDSMQDRF
+862 KDSMADRL
-870 EMIRAFLECDSTGYD
+870 EMIRAFLECDPAGYD

-896 IVMKGKKFHKEDLIK
+896 IVMQGKKFHKEDLIK

-922 PCHISDENIQF
+922 PCSISDENIEFQ
-933 DGNVYTVARF
+933 GNVYTVARF
-943 DTVPYADIEEFLKY
+943 DTVPYTNIEEFLKY

-982 NKREKRKRVYVKK
+982 NKKEKGKRVYVKK

-1015 IPAFNNKTQ
+1015 IQAFNNKTQ
-1024 SQIAEILND
+1024 SEIAQILND

-1048 AKRKNRTSTLRIEDV
+1048 AKRKTRTSTLRIEDV

>member
-1 MSTGCEK
+1 MG
-8 IKEKIVTAGMEKNM
+8 KEKRRLLQQEWRKNM

-47 LKENPVFSYENE
+47 LKENPCFSYKNE
-59 KTGEIDN
+59 KTGEVDN
-66 FLFKEELSLEIR
+66 FIFMPEMSLEIKNLR
-78 NKNTSLKSK
+78 NVVKSK

-92 NQNSGDFPKSPAN
+92 NQNSLDVSKLGAN
-105 EILRQCHKPG
+105 ETQRDCSQCPSFTG
-115 IFKGVEDCREQ
+115 TISLAAG
-126 GVNSVMGATHSKID
+126 GVNSDMGAAHSNFD
-140 TSTESGGG
+140 TSTTSGGG
-148 NVAIKSSQS
+148 NVAMKRCQS
-157 NLITTDFF
+157 NLTTTDIFK
-165 NRDITQT
+165 RDIIQT
-172 VDFSNISEFHLPY
+172 VDFSNVSEFHLPY
-185 LSKLIDKSTNNF
+185 LAKMIDKSTSNF

-213 EYTHVSE
+213 EYTHVSD

-230 FKLFD
+230 FKLFS
-235 REFIALQVLADSEQ
+235 REFIVLQVLADSEQ

-260 LLMRILKTSF
+260 LIMRILKNSF

-281 PEYDKSNQIIGEN
+281 PEYDSTRAIIGEN
-294 VKKDYE
+294 VKKGAE
-300 GRRLHVSLITHF
+300 GRRLHIELITHF

-318 FFKILSGV
+318 FFKILSGI
-326 TYKRKNDLKLKFE
+326 TYKRKSDLKLKFE

-361 KHGNYTIPVDNS
+361 RYGNYTIKVDRS

-409 PKMDMSKAE
+409 GKMDMSKDE
-418 YECMHSTFKNSTY
+418 YECMHSTFRKDTY

-444 QRYFNQIIGENI
+444 QRYFNQILGENI
-456 MLPPTFNGLNAECFK
+456 MLPPTMNGLNAQCFK
-471 AKQIQLLFKHYNFG
+471 DKQIEMLFKHYNFE
-485 TREVDF
+485 TLKFNF
-491 NYDEFF
+491 NYDRFF

-542 YGGNNQCI
+542 FGGNNQCV

-565 SAYPTAEACI
+565 SAYPSAEACI
-575 YDIDYQKPGFTHE
+575 YDVDYETPGFTFE
-588 TERAIESF
+588 TKREINAF
-596 TNLLMMNPF
+596 NKMLMRDPF
-605 IPCVVCLRSFKFP
+605 IPAVVCLKSFKFP
-618 ENVKYPCITQ
+618 ESVKYPTITQ

-640 TGVEYIY
+640 NDSEYIY

-655 ALKMGC
+655 ALKLNC
-661 EMHVIS
+661 QIDVVS
-667 ILQANILLDDNKNM
+667 IMQANILTDNDDNV

-700 EKYGKK
+700 EKFGKK

-762 RVILNLTSQEITD
+762 RVILNLTSQEITE

-790 DLPEDMLSQL
+790 DLPEELLPSL

-816 FAEKL
+816 FNEKI
-821 DSDIFEVKHRQDT
+821 DSDIFEVKHRQNT

-839 TRHNIALNEGGVLAH
+839 TRHNIALNSEGVLAH

-862 KDSMQDRF
+862 KDSMQDRY
-870 EMIRAFLECDSTGYD
+870 EMIIGFLECDSNGYD

-896 IVMKGKKFHKEDLIK
+896 IVMKGKKFYKEDLIK

-922 PCHISDENIQF
+922 PCHISDENIEFQ
-933 DGNVYTVARF
+933 NKVYTVARF
-943 DTVPYADIEEFLKY
+943 DTVPHTNIEEFLKY

-982 NKREKRKRVYVKK
+982 NKKEKGKRVYVKK

-1015 IPAFNNKTQ
+1015 IQAFNNKTQ
-1024 SQIAEILND
+1024 SEIAQILND

-1048 AKRKNRTSTLRIEDV
+1048 AKRKTRTSTLRIEDV

-1076 TALDVQAIECN
+1076 TALDVQAIECD

>member
-1 MSTGCEK
+1 
-8 IKEKIVTAGMEKNM
+8 MEKNM
-22 NDEEK
+22 NDEER
-27 KKLAA
+27 KKLLA
-32 IKETNKEIFELTEKA
+32 IKETNNQIFELTEKA

-78 NKNTSLKSK
+78 NKNSSLKSK

-105 EILRQCHKPG
+105 EILRQGHKSL
-115 IFKGVEDCREQ
+115 IFKGVEDCCRQ
-126 GVNSVMGATHSKID
+126 GVNSVMGAAHSKID
-140 TSTESGGG
+140 TSASSGGG
-148 NVAIKSSQS
+148 NVAIKSNQS
-157 NLITTDFF
+157 NLTTTDIFKC
-165 NRDITQT
+165 DITQT
-172 VDFSNISEFHLPY
+172 VDFSNVSQFHLPY
-185 LSKLIDKSTNNF
+185 ISKLIDKSTSNF
-197 STLFSESRPLV
+197 STLFSESRPLC

-213 EYTHVSE
+213 EYTHVSD

-230 FKLFD
+230 FKLFQ
-235 REFIALQVLADSEQ
+235 REFIVLQVLAESEQ

-260 LLMRILKTSF
+260 LIMRILKNSF

-281 PEYDKSNQIIGEN
+281 TEYDTANQIIGEN
-294 VKKDYE
+294 VKKDHE
-300 GRRLHVSLITHF
+300 GRRLHIELITHF

-318 FFKILSGV
+318 FFKIVSGI

-339 DHNFSML
+339 DYNFSML

-361 KHGNYTIPVDNS
+361 KHGNYTITIDNS

-379 AMFNVTIRDTM
+379 ALFNVTIRDTM

-403 GASLGL
+403 GQSLGL
-409 PKMDMSKAE
+409 PKMDMSKEE
-418 YECMHSTFKNSTY
+418 YECMHETFKNSTY

-444 QRYFNQIIGENI
+444 QRYFNQILGENI
-456 MLPPTFNGLNAECFK
+456 MLPPTMNGLNAECFK
-471 AKQIQLLFKHYNFG
+471 DKQIEMLFKHYNFK
-485 TREVDF
+485 TRKFDF

-512 TNKFTPIQSYRIL
+512 TNRFTPIQSYRIL

-530 FASFSFQMCESY
+530 FAAFSFQMCESY
-542 YGGNNQCI
+542 FGGNNQCI
-550 AGYWIDKKTI
+550 QGYWIDKKTI

-565 SAYPTAEACI
+565 SAYPTAECCI

-640 TGVEYIY
+640 TGDEYIY

-700 EKYGKK
+700 AKHGKK
-706 SKQALDYKLAANGSY
+706 SKQALDYKLAANASY
-721 GKMAQGMNDSNS
+721 GKMSQGMNDSNS

-748 ITNPYYASYITAIA
+748 ITNPYYASYITSTA
-762 RVILNLTSQEITD
+762 RAILNLTSQEIHEM
-775 LGYSTYSNTTDGLIT
+775 GYKTYSNTTDGLIT
-790 DLPEDMLSQL
+790 DLPEEKLSSL
-800 KIYGLKRI
+800 KVYGLKRI

-816 FAEKL
+816 FNEKP

-839 TRHNIALNEGGVLAH
+839 TRHNVATNAEGVLAH
-854 GGIKTEYE
+854 GGIKTQYE
-862 KDSMQDRF
+862 KDSIEDRF
-870 EMIRAFLECDSTGYD
+870 EMIRAFLECDSNGYD

-896 IVMKGKKFHKEDLIK
+896 IVMKGKKFNKEDLIK

-922 PCHISDENIQF
+922 PCNISDENIEFQ
-933 DGNVYTVARF
+933 NKVYTVARF
-943 DTVPYADIEEFLKY
+943 DTEPYQDIQEFLKY

-972 FNDLILKTEN
+972 FNDLILKAEN
-982 NKREKRKRVYVKK
+982 NLKEIGKKVYVKK
-995 NVNETKVTSLLRL
+995 NIKESKVTSLLRL
-1008 YFQNLID
+1008 YFQKLID
-1015 IPAFNNKTQ
+1015 IQAFDNKTQ
-1024 SQIAEILND
+1024 SQIAEILNN

-1063 QDLINLINESTIK
+1063 QDLINLIDESSIK
-1076 TALDVQAIECN
+1076 TALDVQAINCD

>member
-1 MSTGCEK
+1 
-8 IKEKIVTAGMEKNM
+8 M
-22 NDEEK
+22 NDKE
-27 KKLAA
+27 KLAA
-32 IKETNKEIFELTEKA
+32 INETNKEIFELTEKA
-47 LKENPVFSYENE
+47 LKENPIFSYKNE
-59 KTGEIDN
+59 KTGEVDN
-66 FLFKEELSLEIR
+66 FRFVPEMSLEI
-78 NKNTSLKSK
+78 KNWKKVIKSK

-92 NQNSGDFPKSPAN
+92 NENSGEVSKFTAN
-105 EILRQCHKPG
+105 EILRRCRKTT
-115 IFKGVEDCREQ
+115 IFKGIGDCRKR
-126 GVNSVMGATHSKID
+126 GVNSDMGVAQSRID
-140 TSTESGGG
+140 TTAKT
-148 NVAIKSSQS
+148 NQSS
-157 NLITTDFF
+157 TTDEIDIF
-165 NRDITQT
+165 NRDIAQT
-172 VDFSNISEFHLPY
+172 VDFSNVSEFHLPY
-185 LSKLIDKSTNNF
+185 VTKLVYKSRNNF
-197 STLFSESRPLV
+197 CTLFSESRPLV

-213 EYTHVSE
+213 EYTHVSD
-220 DRYTLTAMYS
+220 DRYTVTAMYS
-230 FKLFD
+230 FKLFS
-235 REFIALQVLADSEQ
+235 REFIVLQVLAESEQ
-249 LKMQDFKHFTK
+249 VKMQDFKHFTK
-260 LLMRILKTSF
+260 LIMRILKTSF
-270 DLKKFPLRYSK
+270 DLKKFPLRYSI
-281 PEYDKSNQIIGEN
+281 PVRDDNNNITGEN
-294 VKKDYE
+294 VKKGFE
-300 GRRLHVSLITHF
+300 GRRLHIELVCHF

-318 FFKILSGV
+318 FFKIVSGI

-346 SICRAAGAGGVFSMK
+346 SICRSAGVGGVFSLK

-403 GASLGL
+403 GQSLGL
-409 PKMDMSKAE
+409 PKMDMSKGE
-418 YECMHSTFKNSTY
+418 YECMHATFRKDTY
-431 KFIKYSLADALIT
+431 KFVKYSLADALIT
-444 QRYFNQIIGENI
+444 QRYFNQVIGENI
-456 MLPPTFNGLNAECFK
+456 MLPPTYNGLNAECFK
-471 AKQIQLLFKHYNFG
+471 AKQIEMLFKHYNFE
-485 TREVDF
+485 TRKFDF
-491 NYDEFF
+491 NYDKFF
-497 RGIEKIQDGLDYNQD
+497 RGIEKILDGLDYNQD
-512 TNKFTPIQSYRIL
+512 TNKFTPIQSYRIV

-565 SAYPTAEACI
+565 SAYPSAEACI
-575 YDIDYQKPGFTHE
+575 YDIDYEDAGITYENKREINAF
-588 TERAIESF
+588 
-596 TNLLMMNPF
+596 NKMLMRDPF
-605 IPCVVCLRSFKFP
+605 IPAVVCLRSFKFP

-633 IVYTREK
+633 IVYTMEK
-640 TGVEYIY
+640 NDSEYIY

-655 ALKMGC
+655 ALKLNC
-661 EMHVIS
+661 EMDVVS
-667 ILQANILLDDNKNM
+667 ILQANILADDDDRV

-700 EKYGKK
+700 EKFGKK

-733 YNALVDRMESVGGGC
+733 YNALVDRMEAVGGGC
-748 ITNPYYASYITAIA
+748 ITNPYYSSYITAIA
-762 RVILNLTSQEITD
+762 RAILNLTSQEIYE

-790 DLPEDMLSQL
+790 DLPEELLGTL
-800 KIYGLKRI
+800 KVYGLKRI

-816 FAEKL
+816 FNEKL
-821 DSDIFEVKHRQDT
+821 DSDIFEVKHRQDR

-839 TRHNIALNEGGVLAH
+839 TRHNVATNAEGVLAH
-854 GGIKTEYE
+854 GGIKTQYE

-870 EMIRAFLECDSTGYD
+870 EMIRAFLQCDSTGYD

-896 IVMKGKKFHKEDLIK
+896 IVMQGKKFHKEDLIK

-922 PCHISDENIQF
+922 PCNISDENIQF
-933 DGNVYTVARF
+933 DGNFYTVARF
-943 DTVPYADIEEFLKY
+943 DTVPYQNIEEFFKY

-972 FNDLILKTEN
+972 FKDLILKTEN
-982 NKREKRKRVYVKK
+982 NKKEKGKRVYVKK

-1015 IPAFNNKTQ
+1015 IQAFDNKTQ
-1024 SQIAEILND
+1024 SEIAEILNN

-1063 QDLINLINESTIK
+1063 QDLINLINESTVK
-1076 TALDVQAIECN
+1076 TALDVQARM
-1087 KSV
+1087 

>member
-1 MSTGCEK
+1 
-8 IKEKIVTAGMEKNM
+8 M

-27 KKLAA
+27 LLA
-32 IKETNKEIFELTEKA
+32 IEETNDQIFELTEKA

-78 NKNTSLKSK
+78 NKNSSLKSK

-92 NQNSGDFPKSPAN
+92 NQNSLSFQKKEAN
-105 EILRQCHKPG
+105 EIQRQGHKTR
-115 IFKGVEDCREQ
+115 ILKGVEDCREQ
-126 GVNSVMGATHSKID
+126 GVNSVVGAAHSKID
-140 TSTESGGG
+140 TSTGSGGG
-148 NVAIKSSQS
+148 NVAIKSCQS
-157 NLITTDFF
+157 NLTTTDIF
-165 NRDITQT
+165 NRDIAQS
-172 VDFSNISEFHLPY
+172 VDFLNVSEFHLPY
-185 LSKLIDKSTNNF
+185 ISKLIDKSSNNF
-197 STLFSESRPLV
+197 ATLFSETRPLV

-213 EYTHVSE
+213 EYTHVSD

-230 FKLFD
+230 FKLFE
-235 REFIALQVLADSEQ
+235 REFIVLQVLADSEQ

-281 PEYDKSNQIIGEN
+281 PERDSNNDIVGEN
-294 VKKDYE
+294 VKKGCE
-300 GRRLHVSLITHF
+300 GRRLHIELITHF

-361 KHGNYTIPVDNS
+361 KHGNYTVKVDRS

-403 GASLGL
+403 GQSLGL
-409 PKMDMSKAE
+409 PKMDMSKTE
-418 YECMHSTFKNSTY
+418 YECMHSTFKKDTY
-431 KFIKYSLADALIT
+431 KFITYSLADALIT
-444 QRYFNQIIGENI
+444 QRYFNQVIGENI

-471 AKQIQLLFKHYNFG
+471 AKQVEMLFKHYNFE
-485 TREVDF
+485 TRKF
-491 NYDEFF
+491 NFDYDKFF
-497 RGIEKIQDGLDYNQD
+497 RGIEKINDGLDYNQD
-512 TNKFTPIQSYRIL
+512 TNRFTPIQSYRIL

-530 FASFSFQMCESY
+530 FAAFSYQMCESY

-565 SAYPTAEACI
+565 SAYPTAESCI
-575 YDIDYQKPGFTHE
+575 YDIDYEKPAFTHE

-605 IPCVVCLRSFKFP
+605 LPCVVCLRSFKFP
-618 ENVKYPCITQ
+618 ENVKYPCLTQ

-640 TGVEYIY
+640 SDGEYIY
-647 INGIEYWA
+647 VNGIEYWA

-762 RVILNLTSQEITD
+762 RVILNLTSQEITEM
-775 LGYSTYSNTTDGLIT
+775 GYSTYSNTTDGLIT
-790 DLPEDMLSQL
+790 DLPEELLPSL

-816 FAEKL
+816 FNEKI

-839 TRHNIALNEGGVLAH
+839 TRHNVATNTEGVLAH
-854 GGIKTEYE
+854 GGIKTQYE

-870 EMIRAFLECDSTGYD
+870 EMIKAFLQCSVNGYD

-922 PCHISDENIQF
+922 PYHISDENIEFQ
-933 DGNVYTVARF
+933 GNVYTVARF
-943 DTVPYADIEEFLKY
+943 DTEPYADIQEFLKY
-957 RAAAKTYKLVRTASD
+957 RAAAKTYKLVRTSAD
-972 FNDLILKTEN
+972 FNDLILKAEN
-982 NKREKRKRVYVKK
+982 NLKEIGKKVYVKK
-995 NVNETKVTSLLRL
+995 NINESKVTSLLRL
-1008 YFQNLID
+1008 YFQKQID
-1015 IPAFNNKTQ
+1015 IQAFDNKTQ
-1024 SQIAEILND
+1024 SQIAEILNN

>member
-1 MSTGCEK
+1 MK
-8 IKEKIVTAGMEKNM
+8 
-22 NDEEK
+22 DEE
-27 KKLAA
+27 KLAA
-32 IKETNKEIFELTEKA
+32 INETNKEIFELTEKA
-47 LKENPVFSYENE
+47 LKDNPVFSYENE
-59 KTGEIDN
+59 KTGEIDD
-66 FLFKEELSLEIR
+66 FIFKPELSLEIK
-78 NKNTSLKSK
+78 NKKGDNKSK

-92 NQNSGDFPKSPAN
+92 NENSLLFLKKGAN
-105 EILRQCHKPG
+105 EIQRDCSQYPSFTG
-115 IFKGVEDCREQ
+115 IIRLATG
-126 GVNSVMGATHSKID
+126 GVNSDMGAAHSKID
-140 TSTESGGG
+140 TSASSGGG
-148 NVAIKSSQS
+148 NVAIKSNQS
-157 NLITTDFF
+157 NLTTTDIFKC
-165 NRDITQT
+165 DITQT
-172 VDFSNISEFHLPY
+172 VDFSNVSEFHLPY
-185 LSKLIDKSTNNF
+185 LAKMIDKSTSNF
-197 STLFSESRPLV
+197 SNLFSESRPLV

-213 EYTHVSE
+213 EYTHVSD

-230 FKLFD
+230 FKLFQ
-235 REFIALQVLADSEQ
+235 REFIVLQVLAESEQ

-260 LLMRILKTSF
+260 LIMRILKTSF

-281 PEYDKSNQIIGEN
+281 PEYDNFKEIIGEN
-294 VKKDYE
+294 VKKGFE
-300 GRRLHVSLITHF
+300 GRRLHIELVCHF

-318 FFKILSGV
+318 FFKILSGI
-326 TYKRKNDLKLKFE
+326 TYKRKNELKLKFE

-361 KHGNYTIPVDNS
+361 KHGNYNLKVDRS

-403 GASLGL
+403 GQSLGL
-409 PKMDMSKAE
+409 PKMDMSKEE
-418 YECMHSTFKNSTY
+418 YECMHTPFRKDTY

-444 QRYFNQIIGENI
+444 QRYFNQVIGENI
-456 MLPPTFNGLNAECFK
+456 MLPPTYNGLNAECFK
-471 AKQIQLLFKHYNFG
+471 AKQIEMLFENYNFE
-485 TREVDF
+485 TRKFDF
-491 NYDEFF
+491 NYDKFF
-497 RGIEKIQDGLDYNQD
+497 RGIEKITDGLDYNQD
-512 TNKFTPIQSYRIL
+512 TNRFTPIQSYRIL

-530 FASFSFQMCESY
+530 FAAFSFQMCESY

-575 YDIDYQKPGFTHE
+575 YDIDYEKPGFTHE

-605 IPCVVCLRSFKFP
+605 LPCVVCLRSFKFP
-618 ENVKYPCITQ
+618 KSVKYPCITQ
-628 KVDGN
+628 KIDGN

-640 TGVEYIY
+640 TGDEYIY

-661 EMHVIS
+661 KMHVIS

-762 RVILNLTSQEITD
+762 RVILNLTSQEITEM
-775 LGYSTYSNTTDGLIT
+775 GYSTYSNTTDGLIT

-816 FAEKL
+816 FNEKP
-821 DSDIFEVKHRQDT
+821 DSDIFEVKHRQDV

-839 TRHNIALNEGGVLAH
+839 TRHNIALQEGGVLAH

-862 KDSMQDRF
+862 KDSMADRL

-896 IVMKGKKFHKEDLIK
+896 IVMQGKKFHKEDLIK

-922 PCHISDENIQF
+922 PCDISDENIEFQ
-933 DGNVYTVARF
+933 GNVYTVARF
-943 DTVPYADIEEFLKY
+943 DTVPYQNIEEFLKY

-982 NKREKRKRVYVKK
+982 NKREKGKRVYVKK

-1048 AKRKNRTSTLRIEDV
+1048 AKRKTRTSTLRIEDV
-1063 QDLINLINESTIK
+1063 EDLINLINESTVK
-1076 TALDVQAIECN
+1076 TALDVQAINCD

>member
-1 MSTGCEK
+1 
-8 IKEKIVTAGMEKNM
+8 MEKNM

-32 IKETNKEIFELTEKA
+32 IKETNKEIFELTEKV

-78 NKNTSLKSK
+78 NKNSSLKSK

-115 IFKGVEDCREQ
+115 IFKGVEAYRHK
-126 GVNSVMGATHSKID
+126 GVNSVMGASHIKID

-148 NVAIKSSQS
+148 NLDIKSSQS
-157 NLITTDFF
+157 NLTTTDIFK
-165 NRDITQT
+165 RDITQT
-172 VDFSNISEFHLPY
+172 VDFSNVSEFHLPY
-185 LSKLIDKSTNNF
+185 VSKLIDKSTSNF

-213 EYTHVSE
+213 EYTHVSD

-230 FKLFD
+230 FKLFQ
-235 REFIALQVLADSEQ
+235 REFIVLQVLAESEQ

-260 LLMRILKTSF
+260 LIMRILKNSF

-281 PEYDKSNQIIGEN
+281 PEYDNFKEIIGEN
-294 VKKDYE
+294 VKKGFE
-300 GRRLHVSLITHF
+300 GRRLHIELVCHF

-318 FFKILSGV
+318 FFKILSGI
-326 TYKRKNDLKLKFE
+326 TYKRKNELKLKFE

-403 GASLGL
+403 GQSLGL
-409 PKMDMSKAE
+409 PKMDMSKEE

-471 AKQIQLLFKHYNFG
+471 AKQVEMLFKHYNFES
-485 TREVDF
+485 RKF
-491 NYDEFF
+491 NFDYDKFF
-497 RGIEKIQDGLDYNQD
+497 RGIEKITDGLDYNQD
-512 TNKFTPIQSYRIL
+512 TNRFTPIQSYRIL

-530 FASFSFQMCESY
+530 FAAFSYQMCESY

-565 SAYPTAEACI
+565 SAYPTAESCI
-575 YDIDYQKPGFTHE
+575 YDIDYEKPAFTHE

-605 IPCVVCLRSFKFP
+605 LPCVVCLRSFKFP
-618 ENVKYPCITQ
+618 ENVKYPCLTQ

-640 TGVEYIY
+640 SDGEYIY
-647 INGIEYWA
+647 VNGIEYWA

-762 RVILNLTSQEITD
+762 RVILNLTSQEITEM
-775 LGYSTYSNTTDGLIT
+775 GYSTYSNTTDGLIT
-790 DLPEDMLSQL
+790 DLPEELLPSL

-816 FAEKL
+816 FNEKI

-839 TRHNIALNEGGVLAH
+839 TRHNVATNTEGVLAH
-854 GGIKTEYE
+854 GGIKTQYE

-870 EMIRAFLECDSTGYD
+870 EMIKAFLQCSVNGYD
-885 YKDSSSVSMRQ
+885 YKDSTSVSMRQ
-896 IVMKGKKFHKEDLIK
+896 IVMKGKKFNKEDLIK

-922 PCHISDENIQF
+922 PCSISDENIEFQ
-933 DGNVYTVARF
+933 GNVYTVARF
-943 DTVPYADIEEFLKY
+943 DTVPYLNIEEFLKY

-982 NKREKRKRVYVKK
+982 NKREKGKRVYVKK

-1015 IPAFNNKTQ
+1015 IPAFDNKTQ

-1048 AKRKNRTSTLRIEDV
+1048 AKRKNRTSALRIEDV
-1063 QDLINLINESTIK
+1063 EDLINLINESTIK
-1076 TALDVQAIECN
+1076 N
-1087 KSV
+1087 SVRRSSYRMM

>member
-1 MSTGCEK
+1 MRKRKDCYSRNGD
-8 IKEKIVTAGMEKNM
+8 NM
-22 NDEEK
+22 NNEE
-27 KKLAA
+27 KLAA
-32 IKETNKEIFELTEKA
+32 IKETNNEIFDLTEKT
-47 LKENPVFSYENE
+47 LKENPVFSYENG

-66 FLFKEELSLEIR
+66 FVFKEELSLEIR
-78 NKNTSLKSK
+78 NKNSSLKSK

-92 NQNSGDFPKSPAN
+92 NQNSGDFLKSPAN
-105 EILRQCHKPG
+105 EILRRSTQHPSFTG
-115 IFKGVEDCREQ
+115 IIRLATG
-126 GVNSVMGATHSKID
+126 GVNSDMGAAHSNFD
-140 TSTESGGG
+140 TSTERGGG
-148 NVAIKSSQS
+148 NVAMTKSQS
-157 NLITTDFF
+157 KTISNDIFK
-165 NRDITQT
+165 RDIAQT
-172 VDFSNISEFHLPY
+172 VDFSNVSEFHLPY
-185 LSKLIDKSTNNF
+185 LAKMIDKSTSNF

-213 EYTHVSE
+213 EYTHVSD
-220 DRYTLTAMYS
+220 DRYTLTAMFS
-230 FKLFD
+230 FKLFQ
-235 REFIALQVLADSEQ
+235 REFIVLQVLAESEQ

-260 LLMRILKTSF
+260 LIMRILKNSF

-281 PEYDKSNQIIGEN
+281 PEYDKANQIIGEN
-294 VKKDYE
+294 VKKDHE
-300 GRRLHVSLITHF
+300 GRRLHIELITHF

-318 FFKILSGV
+318 FFKILSGI

-339 DHNFSML
+339 DYNFSML

-361 KHGNYTIPVDNS
+361 KHGNYTIPIDNS

-409 PKMDMSKAE
+409 PKMDMSKEE

-444 QRYFNQIIGENI
+444 QRYFNQIIGVNI

-471 AKQIQLLFKHYNFG
+471 AKQVEMLFKNYNFE
-485 TREVDF
+485 TRKFDF
-491 NYDEFF
+491 NYDRFF

-512 TNKFTPIQSYRIL
+512 TNRFTPIQSYRIL

-530 FASFSFQMCESY
+530 FAAFSFQMCESY
-542 YGGNNQCI
+542 FGGNNQCI
-550 AGYWIDKKTI
+550 QGYWIDKKTI

-565 SAYPTAEACI
+565 SAYPTAESCI
-575 YDIDYQKPGFTHE
+575 YDIDYEDAGITYENKREIKAFNK
-588 TERAIESF
+588 F
-596 TNLLMMNPF
+596 LMRDPF
-605 IPCVVCLRSFKFP
+605 LPCVVCLKSFKFP
-618 ENVKYPCITQ
+618 ESVKYPTITQ
-628 KVDGN
+628 KIDGN

-640 TGVEYIY
+640 NDDEYIY
-647 INGIEYWA
+647 INGIEYWS
-655 ALKMGC
+655 ALKLNC
-661 EMHVIS
+661 EMDVVS
-667 ILQANILLDDNKNM
+667 IMQANILTDDNDRV

-706 SKQALDYKLAANGSY
+706 SKQALDYKLAANASY

-762 RVILNLTSQEITD
+762 RVILNLTSQEIHE
-775 LGYSTYSNTTDGLIT
+775 LGYETYSNTTDGLIT

-816 FAEKL
+816 FNEKL
-821 DSDIFEVKHRQDT
+821 DNDIFEVKHRQDT

-839 TRHNIALNEGGVLAH
+839 TRHNIALNDGGVLAH

-862 KDSMQDRF
+862 KDSMEDRF
-870 EMIRAFLECDSTGYD
+870 EMVRSFLECSDNGYD

-896 IVMKGKKFHKEDLIK
+896 IVMKGKKFHKQDLIK

-922 PCHISDENIQF
+922 PCNISDEKIQF

-943 DTVPYADIEEFLKY
+943 DTVPYLNIEEFLKY

-982 NKREKRKRVYVKK
+982 NKREKGKRVYVKK

-1008 YFQNLID
+1008 YFQKLID
-1015 IPAFNNKTQ
+1015 IQAFDNKTQ
-1024 SQIAEILND
+1024 SQIVEILNN
-1033 LNYCKRKITI
+1033 LNYCKRKITV

-1076 TALDVQAIECN
+1076 TALDVQAIECS